1 MSGTTFA
8 TMRKVLA
15 TALVFISA
23 AAVIVAMA
31 LFDGVAYAASERYD
45 VTSTKRSISAG
56 VTETLY
62 YTNVSSNDDQV
73 VTYAVDIDLSQ
84 NSLIAGYKDYNS
96 KGEWGMQTVRE
107 QAAAAESA
115 RGLKVVAAVNADFY
129 NMGTGEPTGSLVMEG
144 NVVKNASGNY
154 FAILKDGTAVIR
166 TGALRGDEQEVVGG
180 STIMIENGQIAA
192 MSGDYD
198 TTKYPRTA
206 VGIKADGNV
215 LIMVADGRQAPYS
228 TGYTLAELAQKMLDL
243 GCVSAMNLDGGGST
257 TYLAKYAGS
266 DELELANSPSD
277 GQERSVSSTLLV
289 VSYAE
294 PTHEF
299 GSAVISPDNEV
310 YTPGSTVEFTAI
322 GADTAG
328 YSVEIPDGVTWRLAS
343 EDAGMG
349 EIVETESEEGKSS
362 AIFTAAEGV
371 VGNVT
376 AELVYNGEVVG
387 SASVELQWPDELTM
401 TNSVFSLDFSER
413 TDFGLTAHWNAR
425 EVHFKTGDIVW
436 NIGGTGDEKYPSIG
450 AMDGDV
456 FVADAEATNV
466 SAKVTASLAHNS
478 AVSVSAQ
485 VSVGQLPTVVWD
497 FEDRYDENGE
507 LLYTAEEYYSTADT
521 GRFIVS
527 TVSNARGSA
536 QIVDAKAGEVRV
548 GQKALQLN
556 YDFTQ
561 ATPTAGVYF
570 GPRESVAIPGHPTGL
585 GVWIYV
591 PAGMANFWLRG
602 YFSGTME
609 DGSQAPGNAWGNNYV
624 VDFTESTAGSME
636 EGWHYIEADFSSFS
650 TPAYTYYL
658 GTQTFRIMYT
668 TTTGAATTG
677 FIYLDNFQF
686 VYGANTDDLNA
697 PEINNIKLNGING
710 EEISDGTVISE
721 DPFSLYVSYNE
732 FEETYATGINT
743 EDVHVYID
751 GNEVELADATEI
763 ELWTRDISLP
773 AGKHRITVEI
783 NDNFQN
789 AATKTVVVNVENDKE
804 YASVYLQGS
813 DDAPYLGADYIL
825 QLFAQQPE
833 KVDIVSFELRLAA
846 GLTLSYGE
854 VAEGFAV
861 TECELVHVNNNI
873 FRVTVERISSGEAV
887 TYAGETVL
895 CELKVHCPTTLTEG
909 SVLTY
914 YVESSEVIYSDGF
927 QNTILN
933 SFYTESY
940 NVPIESYYTITAD
953 IMVVGSAG
961 GYIYVT
967 DPDGNRAAGVHVTI
981 DGAEV
986 GVTDEEGKLFTTS
999 FVGAACTKVVA
1010 AYSDMGYSFGRY
1022 INGVLAG
1029 GATDESGAS
1038 SPAPVFVRSV
1048 ATVNG
1053 NTEQRIVWM
1062 VNPLAVGALDRAYVK
1077 YATAADYENTGEAA
1091 FRTVIGQTA
1100 LVEFNDGYAV
1110 RINTMLL
1117 EKLTPGTAYVYIVGD
1132 GANWSE
1138 LKTFSTTSVN
1148 GETNFIV
1155 MGDTQADNPDVF
1167 SAYNQ
1172 AISSSGINYDFAIQ
1186 TGDFVD
1192 DGGEYTLWS
1201 NILSLFSQYFG
1212 DTDFVQVFGN
1222 HEYEG
1227 NEDGHFPETVNFT
1240 PGEKYYSVTYGN
1252 VYVAVINCYLVED
1265 MEEAAAWIKAD
1276 AAKSDAVWKVLTL
1289 HRPPYY
1295 TNTIGGSENS
1305 HNIVPALAD
1314 EAGFDVVFSGHDHSF
1329 ARTKPMKG
1337 GEVNE
1342 NGTVYYIVG
1351 AAEQGGKYSITDNPE
1366 FNFAKV
1372 SGDFNALYFSVS
1384 ASYTQMKLTVYNL
1397 TDDGSFEVFDEYTIT
1412 NECYPD
1418 NHDFVF
1424 NTASGMLVCERCHY
1438 EISPEEGNFS
1448 GLVMDTE
1455 GRNMFFT
1462 QGEMLVNEWL
1472 PYGGDYY
1479 YFGADGRG
1487 AEGSVVLQTDY
1498 AGNSCGEISFVF
1510 ENGKKIGGETRWYG
1524 EKYYIDGTFATGF
1537 VQIDGKLYYLWTS
1550 ADNNWYGYEYGDR
1563 VTGYKQIALQ
1573 MGGWQND
1580 TYFWFDETDGHM
1592 LGQAVD
1598 EDGNVVPGKFYQR
1611 TSQWSYLTVS
1621 EKDGTFIG
1629 DYYLIGWLTAND
1641 LAGNASG
1648 NRYYMRWDS
1657 LYTGTLSIDGVKY
1670 EFSTKGNNPLTDGT
1684 GALLGRYY
1692 TVRFNQYDGTYTEQ
1706 EVFEGGYVIPPEE
1719 HAVIGNSIKY
1729 YEFLGWYVN
1738 GEPFN
1743 FETTQINSDIR
1754 ATATFKRTYQQIYG
1768 DTIWAN
1774 DKLEQANASGSFQ
1787 DKKSAIKTMAYIYN
1801 NLTKEQIAD
1810 MKAEKSD
1817 IFDLY
1822 EEMSSKLYTIT
1833 FVSEGQTMSTA
1844 TLYEGETISAPSTP
1858 AKSGNSIKSYKFIG
1872 WFSGEDKYEN
1882 GAIAS
1887 ADTVYTAKF
1896 ETVYTD
1902 TYNNVNELLNALSLA
1917 VSPAEKREALNA
1929 MDAAY
1934 VALNA
1939 TQLAD
1944 MKTEGLSF
1952 ALYKEMLGKLYTI
1965 TFSSD
1970 GQTLGSATL
1979 YEGETIVAPESPAK
1993 QGNSIKS
2000 YAFVGWFSGETM
2012 FEDGVVAAANAAY
2025 VAKFNTEYT
2034 QEYAAMETALNAL
2047 AATSEGTLEQKYTA
2061 LTAIYD
2067 LLKTFSAQQK
2077 ADAEAEGL
2085 SFAQYEGMLAEY
2097 NAIAEGAAEDAEKA
2111 ADFADKIV
2119 NAAAAVSLFA
2129 AAAYVTSKEV
2139 IL

>member
-895 CELKVHCPTTLTEG
+895 CELKVHCPTNLTEG

-1077 YATAADYENTGEAA
+1077 YATAADYENKGEAA

-1314 EAGFDVVFSGHDHSF
+1314 EAGFDVVFSGHDHTF

-1366 FNFAKV
+1366 FNFARV

-1438 EISPEEGNFS
+1438 EISPEESNFS

-1487 AEGSVVLQTDY
+1487 AEGAVILKVSYD
-1498 AGNSCGEISFVF
+1498 GNSNGNIQFIF
-1510 ENGKKIGGETRWYG
+1510 DNGKKIGG
-1524 EKYYIDGTFATGF
+1524 
-1537 VQIDGKLYYLWTS
+1537 
-1550 ADNNWYGYEYGDR
+1550 
-1563 VTGYKQIALQ
+1563 
-1573 MGGWQND
+1573 
-1580 TYFWFDETDGHM
+1580 
-1592 LGQAVD
+1592 
-1598 EDGNVVPGKFYQR
+1598 
-1611 TSQWSYLTVS
+1611 
-1621 EKDGTFIG
+1621 
-1629 DYYLIGWLTAND
+1629 
-1641 LAGNASG
+1641 
-1648 NRYYMRWDS
+1648 
-1657 LYTGTLSIDGVKY
+1657 
-1670 EFSTKGNNPLTDGT
+1670 
-1684 GALLGRYY
+1684 
-1692 TVRFNQYDGTYTEQ
+1692 
-1706 EVFEGGYVIPPEE
+1706 
-1719 HAVIGNSIKY
+1719 
-1729 YEFLGWYVN
+1729 
-1738 GEPFN
+1738 
-1743 FETTQINSDIR
+1743 
-1754 ATATFKRTYQQIYG
+1754 
-1768 DTIWAN
+1768 
-1774 DKLEQANASGSFQ
+1774 
-1787 DKKSAIKTMAYIYN
+1787 
-1801 NLTKEQIAD
+1801 
-1810 MKAEKSD
+1810 
-1817 IFDLY
+1817 
-1822 EEMSSKLYTIT
+1822 
-1833 FVSEGQTMSTA
+1833 
-1844 TLYEGETISAPSTP
+1844 
-1858 AKSGNSIKSYKFIG
+1858 
-1872 WFSGEDKYEN
+1872 
-1882 GAIAS
+1882 
-1887 ADTVYTAKF
+1887 
-1896 ETVYTD
+1896 
-1902 TYNNVNELLNALSLA
+1902 
-1917 VSPAEKREALNA
+1917 
-1929 MDAAY
+1929 
-1934 VALNA
+1934 
-1939 TQLAD
+1939 
-1944 MKTEGLSF
+1944 
-1952 ALYKEMLGKLYTI
+1952 
-1965 TFSSD
+1965 
-1970 GQTLGSATL
+1970 
-1979 YEGETIVAPESPAK
+1979 
-1993 QGNSIKS
+1993 
-2000 YAFVGWFSGETM
+2000 
-2012 FEDGVVAAANAAY
+2012 
-2025 VAKFNTEYT
+2025 
-2034 QEYAAMETALNAL
+2034 
-2047 AATSEGTLEQKYTA
+2047 
-2061 LTAIYD
+2061 
-2067 LLKTFSAQQK
+2067 
-2077 ADAEAEGL
+2077 
-2085 SFAQYEGMLAEY
+2085 
-2097 NAIAEGAAEDAEKA
+2097 
-2111 ADFADKIV
+2111 
-2119 NAAAAVSLFA
+2119 
-2129 AAAYVTSKEV
+2129 
-2139 IL
+2139 

>member
-144 NVVKNASGNY
+144 NAVKNASGNY

-180 STIMIENGQIAA
+180 STIMIENGRIAA

-436 NIGGTGDEKYPSIG
+436 NIGGTGDDKYPSIG

-789 AATKTVVVNVENDKE
+789 AATRTVVVNVENDKE

-953 IMVVGSAG
+953 IMVVGSDG

-967 DPDGNRAAGVHVTI
+967 DPEGNRAAGVHVTI

-1077 YATAADYENTGEAA
+1077 YATAADYENKGEAA

-1412 NECYPD
+1412 NECYSD
-1418 NHDFVF
+1418 SHDYVF

-1448 GLVMDTE
+1448 GLVPTDE
-1455 GRNMFFT
+1455 GRYVMFAAGERVIDSWMTIGEDEYYFDKDGFAAEGRMT
-1462 QGEMLVNEWL
+1462 VKSKYGEM
-1472 PYGGDYY
+1472 
-1479 YFGADGRG
+1479 F
-1487 AEGSVVLQTDY
+1487 T
-1498 AGNSCGEISFVF
+1498 FVF
-1510 ENGKKIGGETRWYG
+1510 EKGVVVGGDTGWTADRTR
-1524 EKYYIDGTFATGF
+1524 YYEDGIMAQGWREIDGTIYYFLTGNETNNPDKMGSIATGAVLIKTPTVPYMTNYLMYF
-1537 VQIDGKLYYLWTS
+1537 NSDGSFAHGDFHKTGENKWVYTRVRKPSDPDGLWVAYCYNQWVET
-1550 ADNNWYGYEYGDR
+1550 EYGTFYAQMNSVL
-1563 VTGYKQIALQ
+1563 VTG
-1573 MGGWQND
+1573 
-1580 TYFWFDETDGHM
+1580 EC
-1592 LGQAVD
+1592 V
-1598 EDGNVVPGKFYQR
+1598 
-1611 TSQWSYLTVS
+1611 
-1621 EKDGTFIG
+1621 
-1629 DYYLIGWLTAND
+1629 
-1641 LAGNASG
+1641 
-1648 NRYYMRWDS
+1648 
-1657 LYTGTLSIDGVKY
+1657 IDGVTYKFSESGSTPY
-1670 EFSTKGNNPLTDGT
+1670 EGFGRLV
-1684 GALLGRYY
+1684 GRYY
-1692 TVRFNQYDGTYTEQ
+1692 TVEFVSDGKTVSETLIYQGNAVTA
-1706 EVFEGGYVIPPEE
+1706 PE
-1719 HAVIGNSIKY
+1719 APSKQGNSIKS
-1729 YEFLGWYVN
+1729 YEFVGWYN
-1738 GEPFN
+1738 GEEK
-1743 FETTQINSDIR
+1743 FEEGIY
-1754 ATATFKRTYQQIYG
+1754 ATADAVYTAEFEAVYTEEYNKFNELLTTLSSAQ
-1768 DTIWAN
+1768 TPSE
-1774 DKLEQANASGSFQ
+1774 KHNAV
-1787 DKKSAIKTMAYIYN
+1787 DVVKDAYN

-1822 EEMSSKLYTIT
+1822 EEMSAKLYTIT
-1833 FVSEGQTMSTA
+1833 FVSEGPTISIS
-1844 TLYEGETISAPSTP
+1844 TLYEGETVAAPSTP
-1858 AKSGNSIKSYKFIG
+1858 AKSGNSIKSYKFVG
-1872 WFSGEDKYEN
+1872 WFSGEDKYES
-1882 GAIAS
+1882 GAIAA

-1902 TYNNVNELLNALSLA
+1902 TYNSVNGLLNALSMA
-1917 VSPAEKREALNA
+1917 VSPAEKHEALNA
-1929 MDAAY
+1929 MNAAY

-1944 MKTEGLSF
+1944 MKAEGLSF
-1952 ALYKEMLGKLYTI
+1952 ALYEEMLGKLYTV
-1965 TFSSD
+1965 TFSSE
-1970 GQTLGSATL
+1970 GQTLGSVTL

-1993 QGNSIKS
+1993 QGNSIKF
-2000 YAFVGWFSGETM
+2000 YVFVGWFSGETM
-2012 FEDGVVAAANAAY
+2012 FEDGVVATANAAY

-2034 QEYAAMETALNAL
+2034 QKYVAMETALGTL
-2047 AATSEGTLEQKYTA
+2047 ATVAEGTLEQKYTA

-2067 LLKTFSAQQK
+2067 LLKTFSTQQK

-2085 SFAQYEGMLAEY
+2085 SFAQYEGMLADY

>member
-1 MSGTTFA
+1 
-8 TMRKVLA
+8 MRKVLA

-180 STIMIENGQIAA
+180 STIMIENGRIAA

-436 NIGGTGDEKYPSIG
+436 NIGGTGDDKYPSIG

-624 VDFTESTAGSME
+624 VNFTESTAGSME

-953 IMVVGSAG
+953 IMVVGSDG

-967 DPDGNRAAGVHVTI
+967 DPEGNRAAGVHVTI

-999 FVGAACTKVVA
+999 FVGAACTKVIA

-1077 YATAADYENTGEAA
+1077 YATAADYENKGEAA

-1314 EAGFDVVFSGHDHSF
+1314 EAGFDVVFSGHDHTF

-1366 FNFAKV
+1366 FNFARV

-1438 EISPEEGNFS
+1438 EISPEESNFS
-1448 GLVMDTE
+1448 GLVPTDE
-1455 GRNMFFT
+1455 GRYVMFAAGERVIDSWMTIGEDEYYFDKDGFAAEGRMT
-1462 QGEMLVNEWL
+1462 VKSKYGEM
-1472 PYGGDYY
+1472 
-1479 YFGADGRG
+1479 F
-1487 AEGSVVLQTDY
+1487 T
-1498 AGNSCGEISFVF
+1498 FVF
-1510 ENGKKIGGETRWYG
+1510 EKGVVVGGDTGWTADRTR
-1524 EKYYIDGTFATGF
+1524 YYEDGIMAQGWREIDGTIYYFLTGNETNNPDKMGSIATGAVLIKTPTVPYMTNYLMYF
-1537 VQIDGKLYYLWTS
+1537 NSDGSFAHGDFHKTGENKWVYTRVRKPSDPDGLWVAYCYNQWVET
-1550 ADNNWYGYEYGDR
+1550 EYGTFYAQMNSVL
-1563 VTGYKQIALQ
+1563 VTG
-1573 MGGWQND
+1573 
-1580 TYFWFDETDGHM
+1580 EC
-1592 LGQAVD
+1592 V
-1598 EDGNVVPGKFYQR
+1598 
-1611 TSQWSYLTVS
+1611 
-1621 EKDGTFIG
+1621 
-1629 DYYLIGWLTAND
+1629 
-1641 LAGNASG
+1641 
-1648 NRYYMRWDS
+1648 
-1657 LYTGTLSIDGVKY
+1657 IDGVTYKFSESGSTPY
-1670 EFSTKGNNPLTDGT
+1670 EGFGRLV
-1684 GALLGRYY
+1684 GRYY
-1692 TVRFNQYDGTYTEQ
+1692 TVEFVSDGKTVSETLIYQGNAVTA
-1706 EVFEGGYVIPPEE
+1706 PE
-1719 HAVIGNSIKY
+1719 APSKQGNSIKS
-1729 YEFLGWYVN
+1729 YEFVGWYN
-1738 GEPFN
+1738 GEEK
-1743 FETTQINSDIR
+1743 FEEGIY
-1754 ATATFKRTYQQIYG
+1754 ATADAVYTAEFEAVYTEEYNKFNELLTTLSSAQ
-1768 DTIWAN
+1768 TPSE
-1774 DKLEQANASGSFQ
+1774 KHNAV
-1787 DKKSAIKTMAYIYN
+1787 DVVKDAYN

-1822 EEMSSKLYTIT
+1822 EEMSAKLYTIT
-1833 FVSEGQTMSTA
+1833 FVSEGPTISIS
-1844 TLYEGETISAPSTP
+1844 TLYEGETVAAPSTP
-1858 AKSGNSIKSYKFIG
+1858 AKSGNSIKSYKFVG
-1872 WFSGEDKYEN
+1872 WFSGEDKYES
-1882 GAIAS
+1882 GAIAA

-1902 TYNNVNELLNALSLA
+1902 TYNSVNGLLNALSLA
-1917 VSPAEKREALNA
+1917 VSPAEKHEALNA
-1929 MDAAY
+1929 MNAAY

-1944 MKTEGLSF
+1944 MKAEELSF
-1952 ALYKEMLGKLYTI
+1952 ALYEEMLEKLYTV
-1965 TFSSD
+1965 TFSSED
-1970 GQTLGSATL
+1970 QTLGSATL

-2012 FEDGVVAAANAAY
+2012 FEDGVVATANAAY

-2034 QEYAAMETALNAL
+2034 QEYVAMETALGAL
-2047 AATSEGTLEQKYTA
+2047 ATVAEGTLEQKYTA

-2085 SFAQYEGMLAEY
+2085 SFAQYEGMLADY

>member
-180 STIMIENGQIAA
+180 STIMIENGRIAA

-436 NIGGTGDEKYPSIG
+436 NIGGTGDDKYPSIG

-833 KVDIVSFELRLAA
+833 KVDVVSFELRLAA

-895 CELKVHCPTTLTEG
+895 CELKVHCPTNLTEG

-953 IMVVGSAG
+953 IMVVGSEG

-967 DPDGNRAAGVHVTI
+967 DPEGNRAAGVHVTI

-1077 YATAADYENTGEAA
+1077 YATAADYENKGEAA
-1091 FRTVIGQTA
+1091 FRTVIGHTA

-1155 MGDTQADNPDVF
+1155 MGDTQADNSDVF
-1167 SAYNQ
+1167 RAYNQ

-1418 NHDFVF
+1418 NHDYVF

-1448 GLVMDTE
+1448 GLVSTDE
-1455 GRNMFFT
+1455 GRYVMFAA
-1462 QGEMLVNEWL
+1462 GERVIDSWMTIGE
-1472 PYGGDYY
+1472 DEY
-1479 YFGADGRG
+1479 YFDKDGFA
-1487 AEGSVVLQTDY
+1487 AEGRMTVKSKY
-1498 AGNSCGEISFVF
+1498 GELFTFVF
-1510 ENGKKIGGETRWYG
+1510 EKGVIVGGDTGWTADRTR
-1524 EKYYIDGTFATGF
+1524 YYEDGIMAQGWREIDGTIYYFLTGNETNNPDKMGSIATGAVLIKTPTVPYMTNYLMYF
-1537 VQIDGKLYYLWTS
+1537 NSDGSFAHGDFHKTGENKWVYTRVRKPSDPDGLWVAYCYNQWVET
-1550 ADNNWYGYEYGDR
+1550 EYGTFYAQMNSVL
-1563 VTGYKQIALQ
+1563 VTG
-1573 MGGWQND
+1573 
-1580 TYFWFDETDGHM
+1580 EC
-1592 LGQAVD
+1592 V
-1598 EDGNVVPGKFYQR
+1598 
-1611 TSQWSYLTVS
+1611 
-1621 EKDGTFIG
+1621 
-1629 DYYLIGWLTAND
+1629 
-1641 LAGNASG
+1641 
-1648 NRYYMRWDS
+1648 
-1657 LYTGTLSIDGVKY
+1657 IDGVTYKFSESGSTPY
-1670 EFSTKGNNPLTDGT
+1670 EGFGRLV
-1684 GALLGRYY
+1684 GRYY
-1692 TVRFNQYDGTYTEQ
+1692 TVEFVSDGKTVSETLIYQGNAVTA
-1706 EVFEGGYVIPPEE
+1706 PE
-1719 HAVIGNSIKY
+1719 APSKQGNSIKS
-1729 YEFLGWYVN
+1729 YEFVGWYN
-1738 GEPFN
+1738 GEEK
-1743 FETTQINSDIR
+1743 FEEGIY
-1754 ATATFKRTYQQIYG
+1754 ATADAVYTAEFEAVYTEEYNKFNELLT
-1768 DTIWAN
+1768 T
-1774 DKLEQANASGSFQ
+1774 LS
-1787 DKKSAIKTMAYIYN
+1787 SAQTPSEKHSALDVVKDAYN
-1801 NLTKEQIAD
+1801 NLTQEQIAD

-1822 EEMSSKLYTIT
+1822 EEMSAKLYTIT
-1833 FVSEGQTMSTA
+1833 FVSEGQTISTA
-1844 TLYEGETISAPSTP
+1844 ALYEGETVAAPSTP
-1858 AKSGNSIKSYKFIG
+1858 AKSGNSIKSYKFVG
-1872 WFSGEDKYEN
+1872 WFSGEDKYES

-1902 TYNNVNELLNALSLA
+1902 TYNSVNGLLNALSLA
-1917 VSPAEKREALNA
+1917 VSPAEKHEALNA
-1929 MDAAY
+1929 MNAAY

-1944 MKTEGLSF
+1944 MKAEGLSF
-1952 ALYKEMLGKLYTI
+1952 ALYEEMLGKLYTV
-1965 TFSSD
+1965 TFSSE

-1993 QGNSIKS
+1993 QGNSIKF
-2000 YAFVGWFSGETM
+2000 YVFVGWFSGETM
-2012 FEDGVVAAANAAY
+2012 FEDGVVATANAAY

-2034 QEYAAMETALNAL
+2034 QKYVAMETALGTL
-2047 AATSEGTLEQKYTA
+2047 ATVAEGTLEQKYTA

-2067 LLKTFSAQQK
+2067 LLKTFSTQQK

-2085 SFAQYEGMLAEY
+2085 SFAQYEGMLADY

>member
-1 MSGTTFA
+1 
-8 TMRKVLA
+8 MRKVLA

-180 STIMIENGQIAA
+180 STIMIENGRIAA

-436 NIGGTGDEKYPSIG
+436 NIGGTGDDKYPSIG

-789 AATKTVVVNVENDKE
+789 AATRTVVVNVENDKE

-953 IMVVGSAG
+953 IMVVGSDG

-967 DPDGNRAAGVHVTI
+967 DPEGNRAAGVHVTI

-999 FVGAACTKVVA
+999 FVGAACTKVIA

-1077 YATAADYENTGEAA
+1077 YATAADYENKGEAA

-1314 EAGFDVVFSGHDHSF
+1314 EAGFDVVFSGHDHTF

-1366 FNFAKV
+1366 FNFARV

-1412 NECYPD
+1412 NECYTD
-1418 NHDFVF
+1418 NHDYVF

-1438 EISPEEGNFS
+1438 EISPEESNFS
-1448 GLVMDTE
+1448 GLVPTDE
-1455 GRNMFFT
+1455 GRYVMFAAGERVIDSWMTIGEDEYYFDKDGFAAEGRMT
-1462 QGEMLVNEWL
+1462 VKSKYGEM
-1472 PYGGDYY
+1472 
-1479 YFGADGRG
+1479 F
-1487 AEGSVVLQTDY
+1487 T
-1498 AGNSCGEISFVF
+1498 FVF
-1510 ENGKKIGGETRWYG
+1510 EKGVVVGGDTGWTADRTR
-1524 EKYYIDGTFATGF
+1524 YYEDGIMAQGWREIDGTIYYFLTGNETNNPDKMGSIATGAVLIKTPTVPYMTNYLMYF
-1537 VQIDGKLYYLWTS
+1537 NSDGSFAHGDFHKTGENKWVYTRVRKPSDPDGLWVAYCYNQWVET
-1550 ADNNWYGYEYGDR
+1550 EYGTFYAQMNSVL
-1563 VTGYKQIALQ
+1563 VTG
-1573 MGGWQND
+1573 
-1580 TYFWFDETDGHM
+1580 EC
-1592 LGQAVD
+1592 V
-1598 EDGNVVPGKFYQR
+1598 
-1611 TSQWSYLTVS
+1611 
-1621 EKDGTFIG
+1621 
-1629 DYYLIGWLTAND
+1629 
-1641 LAGNASG
+1641 
-1648 NRYYMRWDS
+1648 
-1657 LYTGTLSIDGVKY
+1657 IDGVTYKFSESGSTPY
-1670 EFSTKGNNPLTDGT
+1670 EGFGRLV
-1684 GALLGRYY
+1684 GRYY
-1692 TVRFNQYDGTYTEQ
+1692 TVEFVSDGKTVSETLIYQGNAVTA
-1706 EVFEGGYVIPPEE
+1706 PE
-1719 HAVIGNSIKY
+1719 APSKQGNSIKS
-1729 YEFLGWYVN
+1729 YEFVGWYN
-1738 GEPFN
+1738 GEEK
-1743 FETTQINSDIR
+1743 FEEGIY
-1754 ATATFKRTYQQIYG
+1754 ATADAVYTAEFEAVYTEEYNKFNELLTTLSSAQ
-1768 DTIWAN
+1768 TPSE
-1774 DKLEQANASGSFQ
+1774 KHNAV
-1787 DKKSAIKTMAYIYN
+1787 DVVKDAYN

-1822 EEMSSKLYTIT
+1822 EEMSAKLYTIT
-1833 FVSEGQTMSTA
+1833 FVSEGPTISIS
-1844 TLYEGETISAPSTP
+1844 TLYEGETVAAPSTP
-1858 AKSGNSIKSYKFIG
+1858 AKSGNSIKSYKFVG
-1872 WFSGEDKYEN
+1872 WFSGEDKYES
-1882 GAIAS
+1882 GAIAA

-1902 TYNNVNELLNALSLA
+1902 TYNSVNGLLNALSLA
-1917 VSPAEKREALNA
+1917 VSPAEKHEALNA
-1929 MDAAY
+1929 MNAAY

-1944 MKTEGLSF
+1944 MKAEELSF
-1952 ALYKEMLGKLYTI
+1952 ALYEEMLEKLYTV
-1965 TFSSD
+1965 TFSSED
-1970 GQTLGSATL
+1970 QTLGSATL

-2012 FEDGVVAAANAAY
+2012 FEDGVVATANAAY

-2034 QEYAAMETALNAL
+2034 QEYVAMETALGAL
-2047 AATSEGTLEQKYTA
+2047 ATVAEGTLEQKYTA

-2085 SFAQYEGMLAEY
+2085 SFAQYEGMLADY

>member
-1 MSGTTFA
+1 
-8 TMRKVLA
+8 MRKVLA

-144 NVVKNASGNY
+144 NAVKNASGNY

-180 STIMIENGQIAA
+180 STIMIENGRIAA

-206 VGIKADGNV
+206 VGVKADGDV

-436 NIGGTGDEKYPSIG
+436 NIGGTGDDKYPSIG

-833 KVDIVSFELRLAA
+833 KVDVVSFELRLAA

-895 CELKVHCPTTLTEG
+895 CELKVHCPTNLTEG
-909 SVLTY
+909 AVLTY

-953 IMVVGSAG
+953 IMVVGSEG

-967 DPDGNRAAGVHVTI
+967 DPEGNRAAGVHVMI

-999 FVGAACTKVVA
+999 FVGAACIKVVA

-1077 YATAADYENTGEAA
+1077 YATAADYENKGEAA
-1091 FRTVIGQTA
+1091 FRTVMGQTA

-1201 NILSLFSQYFG
+1201 DILSMFSQYFG

-1438 EISPEEGNFS
+1438 EISPEESNFS
-1448 GLVMDTE
+1448 GLVPTDE
-1455 GRNMFFT
+1455 GRYVMFAA
-1462 QGEMLVNEWL
+1462 GERVIDSWMTIGE
-1472 PYGGDYY
+1472 DEY
-1479 YFGADGRG
+1479 YFDKDGFA
-1487 AEGSVVLQTDY
+1487 AEGHMTVKSKY
-1498 AGNSCGEISFVF
+1498 GELFTFVF
-1510 ENGKKIGGETRWYG
+1510 EKGVIVGGDTGWTADRTR
-1524 EKYYIDGTFATGF
+1524 YYEDGIMAQGWREIDGTIYYFLTGNETNNPDKMGSIATGAVLIKTPTVPYMTNYLMYF
-1537 VQIDGKLYYLWTS
+1537 NSDGSFAHGDFHKTGENKWVYTRVRKPSDPDGLWVAYCYNQWVET
-1550 ADNNWYGYEYGDR
+1550 EYGTFYAQMNSVL
-1563 VTGYKQIALQ
+1563 VTG
-1573 MGGWQND
+1573 
-1580 TYFWFDETDGHM
+1580 EC
-1592 LGQAVD
+1592 V
-1598 EDGNVVPGKFYQR
+1598 
-1611 TSQWSYLTVS
+1611 
-1621 EKDGTFIG
+1621 
-1629 DYYLIGWLTAND
+1629 
-1641 LAGNASG
+1641 
-1648 NRYYMRWDS
+1648 
-1657 LYTGTLSIDGVKY
+1657 IDGVTYKFSESGSTPY
-1670 EFSTKGNNPLTDGT
+1670 EGFGRLV
-1684 GALLGRYY
+1684 GRYY
-1692 TVRFNQYDGTYTEQ
+1692 TVEFVSDGKTVSETLIFQ
-1706 EVFEGGYVIPPEE
+1706 GNAVTAPE
-1719 HAVIGNSIKY
+1719 APSKQGNSIKS
-1729 YEFLGWYVN
+1729 YEFVGWYN
-1738 GEPFN
+1738 GEEK
-1743 FETTQINSDIR
+1743 FEEGIY
-1754 ATATFKRTYQQIYG
+1754 ATADAVYTAEFEAVYTEEYNKFNELLTTLSSAQ
-1768 DTIWAN
+1768 TPSE
-1774 DKLEQANASGSFQ
+1774 KHNAV
-1787 DKKSAIKTMAYIYN
+1787 DVVKDAYN

-1822 EEMSSKLYTIT
+1822 EEMSAKLYTIT
-1833 FVSEGQTMSTA
+1833 FVSEGQTISTA
-1844 TLYEGETISAPSTP
+1844 ALYEGETVAAPSTP
-1858 AKSGNSIKSYKFIG
+1858 AKSGNSIKSYKFVG

-1902 TYNNVNELLNALSLA
+1902 TYNSVNGLLNALSLA
-1917 VSPAEKREALNA
+1917 VSPAEKHEALNA
-1929 MDAAY
+1929 MNAAY

-1944 MKTEGLSF
+1944 MKAEGLSF
-1952 ALYKEMLGKLYTI
+1952 ALYEEMLGKLYTV
-1965 TFSSD
+1965 TFSSE

-2000 YAFVGWFSGETM
+2000 YAFAGWFSGETM
-2012 FEDGVVAAANAAY
+2012 FEDGVVATANAAY

-2034 QEYAAMETALNAL
+2034 QEYVAMETALGAL
-2047 AATSEGTLEQKYTA
+2047 AAVAEGTLEQKYTA

-2085 SFAQYEGMLAEY
+2085 SFAQYDGLLAEY

-2111 ADFADKIV
+2111 AKVADKIM

>member
-84 NSLIAGYKDYNS
+84 NSLIAGYKDYSS

-144 NVVKNASGNY
+144 NAVKNASGNY

-180 STIMIENGQIAA
+180 STIMIENGRIAA

-206 VGIKADGNV
+206 VGVKADGDV

-436 NIGGTGDEKYPSIG
+436 NIGGTGDDKYPSIG

-789 AATKTVVVNVENDKE
+789 AATRTVVVNVENDKE

-953 IMVVGSAG
+953 IMVVGSEG

-1077 YATAADYENTGEAA
+1077 YATAADYENKGEAA

-1138 LKTFSTTSVN
+1138 LKTFSTTFVN

-1412 NECYPD
+1412 NECYSD
-1418 NHDFVF
+1418 SHDYVF

-1448 GLVMDTE
+1448 GLVPTDE
-1455 GRNMFFT
+1455 GRYVMFAAGERVIDSWMTIGEDEYYFDKDGFAAEGRMT
-1462 QGEMLVNEWL
+1462 VKSKYGEM
-1472 PYGGDYY
+1472 
-1479 YFGADGRG
+1479 F
-1487 AEGSVVLQTDY
+1487 T
-1498 AGNSCGEISFVF
+1498 FVF
-1510 ENGKKIGGETRWYG
+1510 EKGVVVGGDTGWTADRTR
-1524 EKYYIDGTFATGF
+1524 YYEDGIMAQGWREIDGTIYYFLTGNETNNPDKMGSIATGAVLIKTPTVPYMTNYLMYF
-1537 VQIDGKLYYLWTS
+1537 NSDGSFAHGDFHKTGENKWVYTRVRKPSDPDGLWVAYCYNQWVET
-1550 ADNNWYGYEYGDR
+1550 EYGTFYAQMNSVL
-1563 VTGYKQIALQ
+1563 VTG
-1573 MGGWQND
+1573 
-1580 TYFWFDETDGHM
+1580 EC
-1592 LGQAVD
+1592 V
-1598 EDGNVVPGKFYQR
+1598 
-1611 TSQWSYLTVS
+1611 
-1621 EKDGTFIG
+1621 
-1629 DYYLIGWLTAND
+1629 
-1641 LAGNASG
+1641 
-1648 NRYYMRWDS
+1648 
-1657 LYTGTLSIDGVKY
+1657 IDGVTYKFSESGSTPY
-1670 EFSTKGNNPLTDGT
+1670 EGFGRLV
-1684 GALLGRYY
+1684 GRYY
-1692 TVRFNQYDGTYTEQ
+1692 TVEFVSDGKTVSETLIYQGNAVTA
-1706 EVFEGGYVIPPEE
+1706 PE
-1719 HAVIGNSIKY
+1719 APSKQGNSIKS
-1729 YEFLGWYVN
+1729 YEFVGWYN
-1738 GEPFN
+1738 GEEK
-1743 FETTQINSDIR
+1743 FEEGIY
-1754 ATATFKRTYQQIYG
+1754 ATADAVYTAEFEAVYTEEYNKFNELLTTLSSAQ
-1768 DTIWAN
+1768 TPSE
-1774 DKLEQANASGSFQ
+1774 KHNAV
-1787 DKKSAIKTMAYIYN
+1787 DVVKDAYN

-1822 EEMSSKLYTIT
+1822 EEMSAKLYTIT
-1833 FVSEGQTMSTA
+1833 FVSEGPTISIS
-1844 TLYEGETISAPSTP
+1844 TLYEGETVAAPSTP
-1858 AKSGNSIKSYKFIG
+1858 AKSGNSIKSYKFVG
-1872 WFSGEDKYEN
+1872 WFSGEDKYES
-1882 GAIAS
+1882 GAIAA

-1902 TYNNVNELLNALSLA
+1902 TYNSVNGLLNALSLA
-1917 VSPAEKREALNA
+1917 VSPAEKHEALNA
-1929 MDAAY
+1929 MNAAY

-1944 MKTEGLSF
+1944 MKAEGLSF
-1952 ALYKEMLGKLYTI
+1952 ALYEEMLGKLYTV
-1965 TFSSD
+1965 TFSSE
-1970 GQTLGSATL
+1970 GQTLGSVTL

-1993 QGNSIKS
+1993 QGNSIKF
-2000 YAFVGWFSGETM
+2000 YVFVGWFSGETM
-2012 FEDGVVAAANAAY
+2012 FEDGVVATANAAY

-2034 QEYAAMETALNAL
+2034 QKYVAMETALGTL
-2047 AATSEGTLEQKYTA
+2047 ATVAEGTLEQKYTA

-2067 LLKTFSAQQK
+2067 LLKTFSTQQK

-2085 SFAQYEGMLAEY
+2085 SFAQYEGMLADY

>member
-144 NVVKNASGNY
+144 NAVKNASGNY

-180 STIMIENGQIAA
+180 STIMIENGRIAA

-206 VGIKADGNV
+206 VGVKADGDV

-436 NIGGTGDEKYPSIG
+436 NIGGTGDDKYPSIG

-789 AATKTVVVNVENDKE
+789 AATRTVVVNVENDKE

-953 IMVVGSAG
+953 IMVVGSEG

-1077 YATAADYENTGEAA
+1077 YATAADYENKGEAA

-1138 LKTFSTTSVN
+1138 LKTFSTTFVN

-1366 FNFAKV
+1366 FNFARV

-1438 EISPEEGNFS
+1438 EISPEESNFS
-1448 GLVMDTE
+1448 GLVPTDE
-1455 GRNMFFT
+1455 GRYVMFAA
-1462 QGEMLVNEWL
+1462 GERVIDSWMTIGE
-1472 PYGGDYY
+1472 DEY
-1479 YFGADGRG
+1479 YFDKDGFA
-1487 AEGSVVLQTDY
+1487 AEGRMTVKSKY
-1498 AGNSCGEISFVF
+1498 GELFTFVF
-1510 ENGKKIGGETRWYG
+1510 EKGVIVGGDTGWTADRTR
-1524 EKYYIDGTFATGF
+1524 YYEDGIMAQGWREIDGTIYYFLTGNETNNPDKMGSIATGAVLIKTPTVPYMTNYLMYF
-1537 VQIDGKLYYLWTS
+1537 NSDGSFAHGDFHKTGENKWVYTRVRKPSDPDGLWVAYCYNQWVET
-1550 ADNNWYGYEYGDR
+1550 EYGTFYAQMNSVL
-1563 VTGYKQIALQ
+1563 VTG
-1573 MGGWQND
+1573 
-1580 TYFWFDETDGHM
+1580 EC
-1592 LGQAVD
+1592 V
-1598 EDGNVVPGKFYQR
+1598 
-1611 TSQWSYLTVS
+1611 
-1621 EKDGTFIG
+1621 
-1629 DYYLIGWLTAND
+1629 
-1641 LAGNASG
+1641 
-1648 NRYYMRWDS
+1648 
-1657 LYTGTLSIDGVKY
+1657 IDGVTYKFSESGSTPY
-1670 EFSTKGNNPLTDGT
+1670 EGFGRLV
-1684 GALLGRYY
+1684 GRYY
-1692 TVRFNQYDGTYTEQ
+1692 TVEFVSDGKTVSETLIYQGNAVTA
-1706 EVFEGGYVIPPEE
+1706 PE
-1719 HAVIGNSIKY
+1719 APSKQGNSIKS
-1729 YEFLGWYVN
+1729 YEFVGWYN
-1738 GEPFN
+1738 GEEK
-1743 FETTQINSDIR
+1743 FEEGIY
-1754 ATATFKRTYQQIYG
+1754 ATADAVYTAEFEAVYTEEYNKFNELLTTLSSAQ
-1768 DTIWAN
+1768 TPSE
-1774 DKLEQANASGSFQ
+1774 KHNAV
-1787 DKKSAIKTMAYIYN
+1787 DVVKDAYN

-1822 EEMSSKLYTIT
+1822 EEMSAKLYTIT
-1833 FVSEGQTMSTA
+1833 FVSEGPTISIS
-1844 TLYEGETISAPSTP
+1844 TLYEGETVAAPSTP
-1858 AKSGNSIKSYKFIG
+1858 AKSGNSIKSYKFVG
-1872 WFSGEDKYEN
+1872 WFSGEDKYES
-1882 GAIAS
+1882 GAIAA

-1902 TYNNVNELLNALSLA
+1902 TYNSVNGLLNALSLA
-1917 VSPAEKREALNA
+1917 VSPAEKHEALNA
-1929 MDAAY
+1929 MNAAY

-1944 MKTEGLSF
+1944 MKAEGLSF
-1952 ALYKEMLGKLYTI
+1952 ALYEEMLGKLYTV
-1965 TFSSD
+1965 TFSSE
-1970 GQTLGSATL
+1970 GQTLGSVTL

-1993 QGNSIKS
+1993 QGNSIKF
-2000 YAFVGWFSGETM
+2000 YVFVGWFSGETM
-2012 FEDGVVAAANAAY
+2012 FEDGVVATANAAY

-2034 QEYAAMETALNAL
+2034 QKYVAMETALGTL
-2047 AATSEGTLEQKYTA
+2047 ATVAEGTLEQKYTA

-2067 LLKTFSAQQK
+2067 LLKTFSTQQK

-2085 SFAQYEGMLAEY
+2085 SFAQYEGMLADY

>member
-1 MSGTTFA
+1 
-8 TMRKVLA
+8 MRKVLA

-180 STIMIENGQIAA
+180 STIMIENGRIAA

-206 VGIKADGNV
+206 VGVKADGNV

-328 YSVEIPDGVTWRLAS
+328 YSVEIPDGVTWRLAP

-425 EVHFKTGDIVW
+425 EVHLKTGDIVW
-436 NIGGTGDEKYPSIG
+436 NIGGTGDDKYPSIG

-585 GVWIYV
+585 GVWIYA

-763 ELWTRDISLP
+763 ELWTGDISLP

-833 KVDIVSFELRLAA
+833 KVDVVSFELRLAA

-953 IMVVGSAG
+953 IMVVGSEG

-967 DPDGNRAAGVHVTI
+967 DPEGNRAAGVHVTI

-986 GVTDEEGKLFTTS
+986 GVTDDEGKLFTTS

-1201 NILSLFSQYFG
+1201 DILSMFSQYFG

-1412 NECYPD
+1412 NECYSD
-1418 NHDFVF
+1418 SHDYVF

-1448 GLVMDTE
+1448 GLVPTDE
-1455 GRNMFFT
+1455 GRYVMFAAGERVIDSWMTIGEDEYYFDKDGFAAEGRMT
-1462 QGEMLVNEWL
+1462 VKSKYGEM
-1472 PYGGDYY
+1472 
-1479 YFGADGRG
+1479 F
-1487 AEGSVVLQTDY
+1487 T
-1498 AGNSCGEISFVF
+1498 FVF
-1510 ENGKKIGGETRWYG
+1510 EKGVVVGGDTGWTADRTR
-1524 EKYYIDGTFATGF
+1524 YYEDGIMAQGWREIDGTIYYFLTGNETNNPDKMGSIATGAVLIKTPTVPYMTNYLMYF
-1537 VQIDGKLYYLWTS
+1537 NSDGSFAHGDFHKTGENKWVYTRVRKPSDPDGLWVAYCYNQWVET
-1550 ADNNWYGYEYGDR
+1550 EYGTFYAQMNSVL
-1563 VTGYKQIALQ
+1563 VTG
-1573 MGGWQND
+1573 
-1580 TYFWFDETDGHM
+1580 EC
-1592 LGQAVD
+1592 V
-1598 EDGNVVPGKFYQR
+1598 
-1611 TSQWSYLTVS
+1611 
-1621 EKDGTFIG
+1621 
-1629 DYYLIGWLTAND
+1629 
-1641 LAGNASG
+1641 
-1648 NRYYMRWDS
+1648 
-1657 LYTGTLSIDGVKY
+1657 IDGVTYKFSESGSTPY
-1670 EFSTKGNNPLTDGT
+1670 EGFGRLV
-1684 GALLGRYY
+1684 GRYY
-1692 TVRFNQYDGTYTEQ
+1692 TVEFVSDGKTVSETLIYQGNAVTA
-1706 EVFEGGYVIPPEE
+1706 PE
-1719 HAVIGNSIKY
+1719 APSKQGNSIKS
-1729 YEFLGWYVN
+1729 YEFVGWYN
-1738 GEPFN
+1738 GEEK
-1743 FETTQINSDIR
+1743 FEEGIY
-1754 ATATFKRTYQQIYG
+1754 ATADAVYTAEFEAVYTEEYNKFNELLTTLSSAQ
-1768 DTIWAN
+1768 TPSE
-1774 DKLEQANASGSFQ
+1774 KHNAV
-1787 DKKSAIKTMAYIYN
+1787 DVVKDAYN

-1822 EEMSSKLYTIT
+1822 EEMSAKLYTIT
-1833 FVSEGQTMSTA
+1833 FVSEGPTISIS
-1844 TLYEGETISAPSTP
+1844 TLYEGETVAAPSTP
-1858 AKSGNSIKSYKFIG
+1858 AKSGNSIKSYKFVG
-1872 WFSGEDKYEN
+1872 WFSGEDKYES
-1882 GAIAS
+1882 GAIAA

-1902 TYNNVNELLNALSLA
+1902 TYNSVNGLLNALSLA
-1917 VSPAEKREALNA
+1917 VSPAEKHEALNA
-1929 MDAAY
+1929 MNAAY

-1944 MKTEGLSF
+1944 MKAEGLSF
-1952 ALYKEMLGKLYTI
+1952 ALYEEMLGKLYTV
-1965 TFSSD
+1965 TFSSE

-1993 QGNSIKS
+1993 QGNSIKF
-2000 YAFVGWFSGETM
+2000 YVFVGWFSGETM
-2012 FEDGVVAAANAAY
+2012 FEDGVVATANAAY

-2034 QEYAAMETALNAL
+2034 QKYVAMETALGTL
-2047 AATSEGTLEQKYTA
+2047 ATVAEGTLEQKYTA

-2067 LLKTFSAQQK
+2067 LLKTFSTQQK

-2085 SFAQYEGMLAEY
+2085 SFAQYEGMLADY

>member
-1 MSGTTFA
+1 
-8 TMRKVLA
+8 MRKVLA

-180 STIMIENGQIAA
+180 STIMIENGRIAA

-206 VGIKADGNV
+206 VGVKADGNV

-436 NIGGTGDEKYPSIG
+436 NIGGTGDDKYPSIG

-624 VDFTESTAGSME
+624 VNFTESTAGSME

-953 IMVVGSAG
+953 IMVVGSDG

-967 DPDGNRAAGVHVTI
+967 DPEGNRAAGVHVTI

-999 FVGAACTKVVA
+999 FVGAACTKVIA

-1077 YATAADYENTGEAA
+1077 YATAADYENKGEAA

-1252 VYVAVINCYLVED
+1252 VYVAVINCYLIED

-1314 EAGFDVVFSGHDHSF
+1314 EAGFDVVFSGHDHTF

-1366 FNFAKV
+1366 FNFARV

-1438 EISPEEGNFS
+1438 EISPEESNFS
-1448 GLVMDTE
+1448 GLVPTDE
-1455 GRNMFFT
+1455 GRYVMFAAGERVIDSWMTIGEDEYYFDKDGFAAEGRMT
-1462 QGEMLVNEWL
+1462 VKSKYGEM
-1472 PYGGDYY
+1472 
-1479 YFGADGRG
+1479 F
-1487 AEGSVVLQTDY
+1487 T
-1498 AGNSCGEISFVF
+1498 FVF
-1510 ENGKKIGGETRWYG
+1510 EKGVVVGGDTGWTADRTR
-1524 EKYYIDGTFATGF
+1524 YYEDGIMAQGWREIDGTIYYFLTGNETNNPDKMGSIATGAVLIKTPTVPYMTNYLMYF
-1537 VQIDGKLYYLWTS
+1537 NSDGSFAHGDFHKTGENKWVYTRVRKPSDPDGLWVAYCYNQWVET
-1550 ADNNWYGYEYGDR
+1550 EYGTFYAQMNSVL
-1563 VTGYKQIALQ
+1563 VTG
-1573 MGGWQND
+1573 
-1580 TYFWFDETDGHM
+1580 EC
-1592 LGQAVD
+1592 V
-1598 EDGNVVPGKFYQR
+1598 
-1611 TSQWSYLTVS
+1611 
-1621 EKDGTFIG
+1621 
-1629 DYYLIGWLTAND
+1629 
-1641 LAGNASG
+1641 
-1648 NRYYMRWDS
+1648 
-1657 LYTGTLSIDGVKY
+1657 IDGVTYKFSESGSTPY
-1670 EFSTKGNNPLTDGT
+1670 EGFGRLV
-1684 GALLGRYY
+1684 GRYY
-1692 TVRFNQYDGTYTEQ
+1692 TVEFVSDGKTVSETLIYQGNAVTA
-1706 EVFEGGYVIPPEE
+1706 PE
-1719 HAVIGNSIKY
+1719 APSKQGNSIKS
-1729 YEFLGWYVN
+1729 YEFVGWYN
-1738 GEPFN
+1738 GEEK
-1743 FETTQINSDIR
+1743 FEEGIY
-1754 ATATFKRTYQQIYG
+1754 ATADAVYTAEFEAVYTEEYNKFNELLTTLSSAQ
-1768 DTIWAN
+1768 TPSE
-1774 DKLEQANASGSFQ
+1774 KHNAV
-1787 DKKSAIKTMAYIYN
+1787 DVVKDAYN

-1822 EEMSSKLYTIT
+1822 EEMSAKLYTIT
-1833 FVSEGQTMSTA
+1833 FVSEGPTISIS
-1844 TLYEGETISAPSTP
+1844 TLYEGETVAAPSTP
-1858 AKSGNSIKSYKFIG
+1858 AKSGNSIKSYKFVG
-1872 WFSGEDKYEN
+1872 WFSGEDKYES
-1882 GAIAS
+1882 GAIAA

-1902 TYNNVNELLNALSLA
+1902 TYNSVNGLLNALSLA
-1917 VSPAEKREALNA
+1917 VSPAEKHEALNA
-1929 MDAAY
+1929 MNAAY

-1944 MKTEGLSF
+1944 MKAEELSF
-1952 ALYKEMLGKLYTI
+1952 ALYEEMLGKLYTI

-2000 YAFVGWFSGETM
+2000 YAFAGWFSGETM
-2012 FEDGVVAAANAAY
+2012 FEDGVVATANAAY

-2034 QEYAAMETALNAL
+2034 QEYVAMETALGAL
-2047 AATSEGTLEQKYTA
+2047 ATVAEGTLEQKYTA

-2085 SFAQYEGMLAEY
+2085 SFAQYEGMLADY

>member
-144 NVVKNASGNY
+144 NAVKNASGNY

-180 STIMIENGQIAA
+180 STIMIENGRIAA

-436 NIGGTGDEKYPSIG
+436 NIGGTGDDKYPSIG

-507 LLYTAEEYYSTADT
+507 LLYTAEEYYSTDDT

-732 FEETYATGINT
+732 FDETYATGINT

-789 AATKTVVVNVENDKE
+789 AATRTVVVNVENDKE

-953 IMVVGSAG
+953 IMVVGSEG

-967 DPDGNRAAGVHVTI
+967 DPEGNRAAGVHVTI

-1077 YATAADYENTGEAA
+1077 YATAADYENKGEAA

-1138 LKTFSTTSVN
+1138 LKTFSTTFVN

-1412 NECYPD
+1412 NECYSD
-1418 NHDFVF
+1418 SHDYVF

-1448 GLVMDTE
+1448 GLVPTDE
-1455 GRNMFFT
+1455 GRYVMFAAGERVIDSWMTIGEDEYYFDKDGFAAEGRMT
-1462 QGEMLVNEWL
+1462 VKSKYGEM
-1472 PYGGDYY
+1472 
-1479 YFGADGRG
+1479 F
-1487 AEGSVVLQTDY
+1487 T
-1498 AGNSCGEISFVF
+1498 FVF
-1510 ENGKKIGGETRWYG
+1510 EKGVVVGGDTGWTADRTR
-1524 EKYYIDGTFATGF
+1524 YYEDGIMAQGWREIDGTIYYFLTGNETNNPDKMGSIATGAVLIKTPTVPYMTNYLMYF
-1537 VQIDGKLYYLWTS
+1537 NSDGSFAHGDFHKTGENKWVYTRVRKPSDPDGLWVAYCYNQWVET
-1550 ADNNWYGYEYGDR
+1550 EYGTFYAQMNSVL
-1563 VTGYKQIALQ
+1563 VTG
-1573 MGGWQND
+1573 
-1580 TYFWFDETDGHM
+1580 EC
-1592 LGQAVD
+1592 V
-1598 EDGNVVPGKFYQR
+1598 
-1611 TSQWSYLTVS
+1611 
-1621 EKDGTFIG
+1621 
-1629 DYYLIGWLTAND
+1629 
-1641 LAGNASG
+1641 
-1648 NRYYMRWDS
+1648 
-1657 LYTGTLSIDGVKY
+1657 IDGVTYKFSESGSTPY
-1670 EFSTKGNNPLTDGT
+1670 EGFGRLV
-1684 GALLGRYY
+1684 GRYY
-1692 TVRFNQYDGTYTEQ
+1692 TVEFVSDGKTVSETLIYQGNAVTA
-1706 EVFEGGYVIPPEE
+1706 PE
-1719 HAVIGNSIKY
+1719 APSKQGNSIKS
-1729 YEFLGWYVN
+1729 YEFVGWYN
-1738 GEPFN
+1738 GEEK
-1743 FETTQINSDIR
+1743 FEEGIY
-1754 ATATFKRTYQQIYG
+1754 ATADAVYTAEFEAVYTEEYNKFNELLTTLSSAQ
-1768 DTIWAN
+1768 TPSE
-1774 DKLEQANASGSFQ
+1774 KHNAV
-1787 DKKSAIKTMAYIYN
+1787 DVVKDAYN

-1822 EEMSSKLYTIT
+1822 EEMSAKLYTIT
-1833 FVSEGQTMSTA
+1833 FVSEGPTISIS
-1844 TLYEGETISAPSTP
+1844 TLYEGETVAAPSTP
-1858 AKSGNSIKSYKFIG
+1858 AKSGNSIKSYKFVG
-1872 WFSGEDKYEN
+1872 WFSGEDKYES
-1882 GAIAS
+1882 GAIAA

-1902 TYNNVNELLNALSLA
+1902 TYNSVNGLLNALSLA
-1917 VSPAEKREALNA
+1917 VSPAEKHEALNA
-1929 MDAAY
+1929 MNAAY

-1944 MKTEGLSF
+1944 MKAEGLSF
-1952 ALYKEMLGKLYTI
+1952 ALYEEMLGKLYTV
-1965 TFSSD
+1965 TFSSE
-1970 GQTLGSATL
+1970 GQTLGSVTL

-1993 QGNSIKS
+1993 QGNSIKF
-2000 YAFVGWFSGETM
+2000 YVFVGWFSGETM
-2012 FEDGVVAAANAAY
+2012 FEDGVVATANAAY

-2034 QEYAAMETALNAL
+2034 QKYVAMETALGTL
-2047 AATSEGTLEQKYTA
+2047 ATVAEGTLEQKYTA

-2067 LLKTFSAQQK
+2067 LLKTFSTQQK

-2085 SFAQYEGMLAEY
+2085 SFAQYEGMLADY

>member
-1 MSGTTFA
+1 MSGKTFA

-180 STIMIENGQIAA
+180 STIMIENGRIAA

-206 VGIKADGNV
+206 VGVKADGNV

-436 NIGGTGDEKYPSIG
+436 NIGGTGDDKYPSIG

-556 YDFTQ
+556 YGFTQ

-789 AATKTVVVNVENDKE
+789 AATRTVVVNVENDKE

-953 IMVVGSAG
+953 IMVVGSEG

-967 DPDGNRAAGVHVTI
+967 DPEGNRAAGVHVTI

-1077 YATAADYENTGEAA
+1077 YATAADYENKGEAA

-1117 EKLTPGTAYVYIVGD
+1117 EKLTPGTTYVYIVGD

-1252 VYVAVINCYLVED
+1252 VYVAVINCYLIED

-1412 NECYPD
+1412 NECYSD
-1418 NHDFVF
+1418 SHDYVF

-1448 GLVMDTE
+1448 GLVPTDE
-1455 GRNMFFT
+1455 GRYVMFAAGERVIDSWMTIGEDEYYFDKDGFAAEGRMT
-1462 QGEMLVNEWL
+1462 VKSKYGEM
-1472 PYGGDYY
+1472 
-1479 YFGADGRG
+1479 F
-1487 AEGSVVLQTDY
+1487 T
-1498 AGNSCGEISFVF
+1498 FVF
-1510 ENGKKIGGETRWYG
+1510 EKGVVVGGDTGWTADRTR
-1524 EKYYIDGTFATGF
+1524 YYEDGIMAQGWREIDGTIYYFLTGNETNNPDKMGSIATGAVLIKTPTVPYMTNYLMYF
-1537 VQIDGKLYYLWTS
+1537 NSDGSFAHGDFHKTGENKWVYTRVRKPSDPDGLWVAYCYNQWVET
-1550 ADNNWYGYEYGDR
+1550 EYGTFYAQMNSVL
-1563 VTGYKQIALQ
+1563 VTG
-1573 MGGWQND
+1573 
-1580 TYFWFDETDGHM
+1580 EC
-1592 LGQAVD
+1592 V
-1598 EDGNVVPGKFYQR
+1598 
-1611 TSQWSYLTVS
+1611 
-1621 EKDGTFIG
+1621 
-1629 DYYLIGWLTAND
+1629 
-1641 LAGNASG
+1641 
-1648 NRYYMRWDS
+1648 
-1657 LYTGTLSIDGVKY
+1657 IDGVTYKFSESGSTPY
-1670 EFSTKGNNPLTDGT
+1670 EGFGRLV
-1684 GALLGRYY
+1684 GRYY
-1692 TVRFNQYDGTYTEQ
+1692 TVEFVSDGKTVSETLIYQGNAVTA
-1706 EVFEGGYVIPPEE
+1706 PE
-1719 HAVIGNSIKY
+1719 APSKQGNSIKS
-1729 YEFLGWYVN
+1729 YEFVGWYN
-1738 GEPFN
+1738 GEEK
-1743 FETTQINSDIR
+1743 FEEGIY
-1754 ATATFKRTYQQIYG
+1754 ATADAVYTAEFEAVYTEEYNKFNELLTTLSSAQ
-1768 DTIWAN
+1768 TPSE
-1774 DKLEQANASGSFQ
+1774 KHNAV
-1787 DKKSAIKTMAYIYN
+1787 DVVKDAYN

-1822 EEMSSKLYTIT
+1822 EEMSAKLYTIT
-1833 FVSEGQTMSTA
+1833 FVSEGPTISIS
-1844 TLYEGETISAPSTP
+1844 TLYEGETVAAPSTP
-1858 AKSGNSIKSYKFIG
+1858 AKSGNSIKSYKFVG
-1872 WFSGEDKYEN
+1872 WFSGEDKYES
-1882 GAIAS
+1882 GAIAA

-1902 TYNNVNELLNALSLA
+1902 TYNSVNGLLNALSLA
-1917 VSPAEKREALNA
+1917 VSPAEKHEALNA
-1929 MDAAY
+1929 MNAAY

-1944 MKTEGLSF
+1944 MKAEELSF
-1952 ALYKEMLGKLYTI
+1952 ALYEEMLEKLYTV
-1965 TFSSD
+1965 TFSSED
-1970 GQTLGSATL
+1970 QTLGSATL

-2012 FEDGVVAAANAAY
+2012 FEDGVVATANAAY

-2034 QEYAAMETALNAL
+2034 QEYVAMETALGAL
-2047 AATSEGTLEQKYTA
+2047 ATVAEGTLEQKYTA

-2085 SFAQYEGMLAEY
+2085 SFAQYEGMLADY

>member
-1 MSGTTFA
+1 MNT
-8 TMRKVLA
+8 KVSLLRRIFLLMF
-15 TALVFISA
+15 T
-23 AAVIVAMA
+23 VIAFVSVVCAIM
-31 LFDGVAYAASERYD
+31 LTNNVAYAAGFRYV
-45 VTSTKRSISAG
+45 VTSTDRQISAG
-56 VTETLY
+56 VYETEY
-62 YTNVSSNDDQV
+62 FTNTAENNDQV
-73 VTYAVDIDLSQ
+73 VMYAVHVDLSQ
-84 NSLIAGYKDYNS
+84 NTLIAGYKDYDS
-96 KGEWGMQTVRE
+96 SGDWGMQSVRE
-107 QAAAAESA
+107 QVAAAEASPELA
-115 RGLKVVAAVNADFY
+115 GRHVVAAINGDFY
-129 NMGTGEPTGSLVMEG
+129 NMGTGQPIGTLVMNG
-144 NVVKNASGNY
+144 KVVNPSSGGDY
-154 FAILKDGTAVIR
+154 FAILKDGTPVIR
-166 TGALRGDEQEVVGG
+166 TGALQNDEKEAIGG
-180 STIMIENGQIAA
+180 ITRFVIDGKVNENI
-192 MSGDYD
+192 SSDYD
-198 TTKYPRTA
+198 TTKQPRTTL
-206 VGIKADGNV
+206 GITKDNDII
-215 LIMVADGRQAPYS
+215 IMVANGRQAPYS
-228 TGYTLAELAQKMLDL
+228 SGCDLFDLADMMIKL
-243 GCVSAMNLDGGGST
+243 GCVEAIQFDGGGSS
-257 TYLAKYAGS
+257 TYLAKYAGT
-266 DELELANSPSD
+266 DELTLANSPSD
-277 GQERSVSSTLLV
+277 GQERSVSSSLMV
-289 VSYAE
+289 VSKAE
-294 PTHEF
+294 PTGIF
-299 GSAVISPDNEV
+299 ASAEITPNNEV
-310 YTPGSTVEFTAI
+310 YTPGSTVKFTAI

-387 SASVELQWPDELTM
+387 RASVELQWPDELTM

-425 EVHFKTGDIVW
+425 EVHFKVGDIVW
-436 NIGGTGDEKYPSIG
+436 NIGATGDEKYPSIG

-466 SAKVTASLAHNS
+466 SATVTASLAHNS
-478 AVSVSAQ
+478 AVNVSAQ

-497 FEDRYDENGE
+497 FEDRYDESGE

-624 VDFTESTAGSME
+624 VDFTKSTDGPMA

-789 AATKTVVVNVENDKE
+789 AATRTVVVNVENDKE

-953 IMVVGSAG
+953 IMVVGSEG

-1077 YATAADYENTGEAA
+1077 YATAADYENKGEAA

-1138 LKTFSTTSVN
+1138 LKTFSTTFVN

-1412 NECYPD
+1412 NECYSD
-1418 NHDFVF
+1418 SHDYVF

-1448 GLVMDTE
+1448 GLVPTDE
-1455 GRNMFFT
+1455 GRYVMFAAGERVIDSWMTIGEDEYYFDKDGFAAEGRMT
-1462 QGEMLVNEWL
+1462 VKSKYGEM
-1472 PYGGDYY
+1472 
-1479 YFGADGRG
+1479 F
-1487 AEGSVVLQTDY
+1487 T
-1498 AGNSCGEISFVF
+1498 FVF
-1510 ENGKKIGGETRWYG
+1510 EKGVVVGGDTGWTADRTR
-1524 EKYYIDGTFATGF
+1524 YYEDGIMAQGWREIDGTIYYFLTGNETNNPDKMGSIATGAVLIKTPTVPYMTNYLMYF
-1537 VQIDGKLYYLWTS
+1537 NSDGSFAHGDFHKTGENKWVYTRVRKPSDPDGLWVAYCYNQWVET
-1550 ADNNWYGYEYGDR
+1550 EYGTFYAQMNSVL
-1563 VTGYKQIALQ
+1563 VTG
-1573 MGGWQND
+1573 
-1580 TYFWFDETDGHM
+1580 EC
-1592 LGQAVD
+1592 V
-1598 EDGNVVPGKFYQR
+1598 
-1611 TSQWSYLTVS
+1611 
-1621 EKDGTFIG
+1621 
-1629 DYYLIGWLTAND
+1629 
-1641 LAGNASG
+1641 
-1648 NRYYMRWDS
+1648 
-1657 LYTGTLSIDGVKY
+1657 IDGVTYKFSESGSTPY
-1670 EFSTKGNNPLTDGT
+1670 EGFGRLV
-1684 GALLGRYY
+1684 GRYY
-1692 TVRFNQYDGTYTEQ
+1692 TVEFVSDGKTVSETLIYQGNAVTA
-1706 EVFEGGYVIPPEE
+1706 PE
-1719 HAVIGNSIKY
+1719 APSKQGNSIKS
-1729 YEFLGWYVN
+1729 YEFVGWYN
-1738 GEPFN
+1738 GEEK
-1743 FETTQINSDIR
+1743 FEEGIY
-1754 ATATFKRTYQQIYG
+1754 ATADAVYTAEFEAVYTEEYNKFNELLTTLSSAQ
-1768 DTIWAN
+1768 TPSE
-1774 DKLEQANASGSFQ
+1774 KHNAV
-1787 DKKSAIKTMAYIYN
+1787 DVVKDAYN

-1822 EEMSSKLYTIT
+1822 EEMSAKLYTIT
-1833 FVSEGQTMSTA
+1833 FVSEGPTISIS
-1844 TLYEGETISAPSTP
+1844 TLYEGETVAAPSTP
-1858 AKSGNSIKSYKFIG
+1858 AKSGNSIKSYKFVG
-1872 WFSGEDKYEN
+1872 WFSGEDKYES
-1882 GAIAS
+1882 GAIAA

-1902 TYNNVNELLNALSLA
+1902 TYNSVNGLLNALSLA
-1917 VSPAEKREALNA
+1917 VSPAEKHEALNA
-1929 MDAAY
+1929 MNAAY

-1944 MKTEGLSF
+1944 MKAEGLSF
-1952 ALYKEMLGKLYTI
+1952 ALYEEMLGKLYTV
-1965 TFSSD
+1965 TFSSE
-1970 GQTLGSATL
+1970 GQTLGSVTL

-1993 QGNSIKS
+1993 QGNSIKF
-2000 YAFVGWFSGETM
+2000 YVFVGWFSGETM
-2012 FEDGVVAAANAAY
+2012 FEDGVVATANAAY

-2034 QEYAAMETALNAL
+2034 QKYVAMETALGTL
-2047 AATSEGTLEQKYTA
+2047 ATVAEGTLEQKYTA

-2067 LLKTFSAQQK
+2067 LLKTFSTQQK

-2085 SFAQYEGMLAEY
+2085 SFAQYEGMLADY

>member
-1 MSGTTFA
+1 MSGKTFA

-180 STIMIENGQIAA
+180 STIMIENGRIAA

-206 VGIKADGNV
+206 VGVKADGNV

-436 NIGGTGDEKYPSIG
+436 NIGGTGDDKYPSIG

-556 YDFTQ
+556 YGFTQ

-789 AATKTVVVNVENDKE
+789 AATRTVVVNVENDKE

-953 IMVVGSAG
+953 IMVVGSEG

-967 DPDGNRAAGVHVTI
+967 DPEGNRAAGVHVTI

-1077 YATAADYENTGEAA
+1077 YATAADYENKGEAA

-1117 EKLTPGTAYVYIVGD
+1117 EKLTPGTTYVYIVGD

-1252 VYVAVINCYLVED
+1252 VYVAVINCYLIED

-1412 NECYPD
+1412 NECYSD
-1418 NHDFVF
+1418 SHDYVF

-1448 GLVMDTE
+1448 GLVPTDE
-1455 GRNMFFT
+1455 GRYVMFAAGERVIDSWMTIGEDEYYFDKDGFAAEGRMT
-1462 QGEMLVNEWL
+1462 VKSKYGEM
-1472 PYGGDYY
+1472 
-1479 YFGADGRG
+1479 F
-1487 AEGSVVLQTDY
+1487 T
-1498 AGNSCGEISFVF
+1498 FVF
-1510 ENGKKIGGETRWYG
+1510 EKGVVVGGDTGWTADRTR
-1524 EKYYIDGTFATGF
+1524 YYEDGIMAQGWREIDGTIYYFLTGNETNNPDKMGSIATGAVLIKTPTVPYMTNYLMYF
-1537 VQIDGKLYYLWTS
+1537 NSDGSFAHGDFHKTGENKWVYTRVRKPSDPDGLWVAYCYNQWVET
-1550 ADNNWYGYEYGDR
+1550 EYGTFYAQMNSVL
-1563 VTGYKQIALQ
+1563 VTG
-1573 MGGWQND
+1573 
-1580 TYFWFDETDGHM
+1580 EC
-1592 LGQAVD
+1592 V
-1598 EDGNVVPGKFYQR
+1598 
-1611 TSQWSYLTVS
+1611 
-1621 EKDGTFIG
+1621 
-1629 DYYLIGWLTAND
+1629 
-1641 LAGNASG
+1641 
-1648 NRYYMRWDS
+1648 
-1657 LYTGTLSIDGVKY
+1657 IDGVTYKFSESGSTPY
-1670 EFSTKGNNPLTDGT
+1670 EGFGRLV
-1684 GALLGRYY
+1684 GRYY
-1692 TVRFNQYDGTYTEQ
+1692 TVEFVSDGKTVSETLIYQGNAVTA
-1706 EVFEGGYVIPPEE
+1706 PE
-1719 HAVIGNSIKY
+1719 APSKQGNSIKS
-1729 YEFLGWYVN
+1729 YEFVGWYN
-1738 GEPFN
+1738 GEEK
-1743 FETTQINSDIR
+1743 FEEGIY
-1754 ATATFKRTYQQIYG
+1754 ATADAVYTAEFEAVYTEEYNKFNELLTTLSSAQ
-1768 DTIWAN
+1768 TPSE
-1774 DKLEQANASGSFQ
+1774 KHNAV
-1787 DKKSAIKTMAYIYN
+1787 DVVKDAYN

-1822 EEMSSKLYTIT
+1822 EEMSAKLYTIT
-1833 FVSEGQTMSTA
+1833 FVSEGPTISIS
-1844 TLYEGETISAPSTP
+1844 TLYEGETVAAPSTP
-1858 AKSGNSIKSYKFIG
+1858 AKSGNSIKSYKFVG
-1872 WFSGEDKYEN
+1872 WFSGEDKYES
-1882 GAIAS
+1882 GAIAA

-1902 TYNNVNELLNALSLA
+1902 TYNSVNGLLNALSMA
-1917 VSPAEKREALNA
+1917 VSPAEKHEALNA
-1929 MDAAY
+1929 MNAAY

-1944 MKTEGLSF
+1944 MKAEGLSF
-1952 ALYKEMLGKLYTI
+1952 ALYEEMLGKLYTI

-2000 YAFVGWFSGETM
+2000 YAFAGWFSGETM
-2012 FEDGVVAAANAAY
+2012 FEDGVVATANAAY

-2085 SFAQYEGMLAEY
+2085 SFAQYEGMLADY

>member
-1 MSGTTFA
+1 
-8 TMRKVLA
+8 MRKVLA

-144 NVVKNASGNY
+144 NAVKNASGNY

-180 STIMIENGQIAA
+180 STIMIENGRIAA

-436 NIGGTGDEKYPSIG
+436 NIGGTGDDKYPSIG

-789 AATKTVVVNVENDKE
+789 AATRTVVVNVENDKE

-953 IMVVGSAG
+953 IMVVGSDG

-967 DPDGNRAAGVHVTI
+967 DPEGNRAAGVHVTI

-1077 YATAADYENTGEAA
+1077 YATAADYENKGEAA

-1412 NECYPD
+1412 NECYSD
-1418 NHDFVF
+1418 SHDYVF

-1448 GLVMDTE
+1448 GLVPTDE
-1455 GRNMFFT
+1455 GRYVMFAAGERVIDSWMTIGEDEYYFDKDGFAAEGRMT
-1462 QGEMLVNEWL
+1462 VKSKYGEM
-1472 PYGGDYY
+1472 
-1479 YFGADGRG
+1479 F
-1487 AEGSVVLQTDY
+1487 T
-1498 AGNSCGEISFVF
+1498 FVF
-1510 ENGKKIGGETRWYG
+1510 EKGVVVGGDTGWTADRTR
-1524 EKYYIDGTFATGF
+1524 YYEDGIMAQGWREIDGTIYYFLTGNETNNPDKMGSIATGAVLIKTPTVPYMTNYLMYF
-1537 VQIDGKLYYLWTS
+1537 NSDGSFAHGDFHKTGENKWVYTRVRKPSDPDGLWVAYCYNQWVET
-1550 ADNNWYGYEYGDR
+1550 EYGTFYAQMNSVL
-1563 VTGYKQIALQ
+1563 VTG
-1573 MGGWQND
+1573 
-1580 TYFWFDETDGHM
+1580 EC
-1592 LGQAVD
+1592 V
-1598 EDGNVVPGKFYQR
+1598 
-1611 TSQWSYLTVS
+1611 
-1621 EKDGTFIG
+1621 
-1629 DYYLIGWLTAND
+1629 
-1641 LAGNASG
+1641 
-1648 NRYYMRWDS
+1648 
-1657 LYTGTLSIDGVKY
+1657 IDGVTYKFSESGSTPY
-1670 EFSTKGNNPLTDGT
+1670 EGFGRLV
-1684 GALLGRYY
+1684 GRYY
-1692 TVRFNQYDGTYTEQ
+1692 TVEFVSDGKTVSETLIYQGNAVTA
-1706 EVFEGGYVIPPEE
+1706 PE
-1719 HAVIGNSIKY
+1719 APSKQGNSIKS
-1729 YEFLGWYVN
+1729 YEFVGWYN
-1738 GEPFN
+1738 GEEK
-1743 FETTQINSDIR
+1743 FEEGIY
-1754 ATATFKRTYQQIYG
+1754 ATADAVYTAEFEAVYTEEYNKFNELLTTLSSAQ
-1768 DTIWAN
+1768 TPSE
-1774 DKLEQANASGSFQ
+1774 KHNAV
-1787 DKKSAIKTMAYIYN
+1787 DVVKDAYN

-1822 EEMSSKLYTIT
+1822 EEMSAKLYTIT
-1833 FVSEGQTMSTA
+1833 FVSEGPTISIS
-1844 TLYEGETISAPSTP
+1844 TLYEGETVAAPSTP
-1858 AKSGNSIKSYKFIG
+1858 AKSGNSIKSYKFVG
-1872 WFSGEDKYEN
+1872 WFSGEDKYES
-1882 GAIAS
+1882 GAIAA

-1902 TYNNVNELLNALSLA
+1902 TYNSVNGLLNALSMA
-1917 VSPAEKREALNA
+1917 VSPAEKHEALNA
-1929 MDAAY
+1929 MNAAY

-1944 MKTEGLSF
+1944 MKAEGLSF
-1952 ALYKEMLGKLYTI
+1952 ALYEEMLGKLYTV
-1965 TFSSD
+1965 TFSSE
-1970 GQTLGSATL
+1970 GQTLGSVTL

-1993 QGNSIKS
+1993 QGNSIKF
-2000 YAFVGWFSGETM
+2000 YVFVGWFSGETM
-2012 FEDGVVAAANAAY
+2012 FEDGVVATANAAY

-2034 QEYAAMETALNAL
+2034 QKYVAMETALGTL
-2047 AATSEGTLEQKYTA
+2047 ATVAEGTLEQKYTA

-2067 LLKTFSAQQK
+2067 LLKTFSTQQK

-2085 SFAQYEGMLAEY
+2085 SFAQYEGMLADY

>member
-144 NVVKNASGNY
+144 NAVKNASGNY

-180 STIMIENGQIAA
+180 STIMIENGRIAA

-206 VGIKADGNV
+206 VGVKADGDV

-436 NIGGTGDEKYPSIG
+436 NIGGTGDDKYPSIG

-789 AATKTVVVNVENDKE
+789 AATRTVVVNVENDKE

-953 IMVVGSAG
+953 IMVVGSEG

-1077 YATAADYENTGEAA
+1077 YATAADYENKGEAA

-1138 LKTFSTTSVN
+1138 LKTFSTTFVN

-1412 NECYPD
+1412 NECYSD
-1418 NHDFVF
+1418 SHDYVF

-1448 GLVMDTE
+1448 GLVPTDE
-1455 GRNMFFT
+1455 GRYVMFAAGERVIDSWMTIGEDEYYFDKDGFAAEGRMT
-1462 QGEMLVNEWL
+1462 VKSKYGEM
-1472 PYGGDYY
+1472 
-1479 YFGADGRG
+1479 F
-1487 AEGSVVLQTDY
+1487 T
-1498 AGNSCGEISFVF
+1498 FVF
-1510 ENGKKIGGETRWYG
+1510 EKGVVVGGDTGWTADRTR
-1524 EKYYIDGTFATGF
+1524 YYEDGIMAQGWREIDGTIYYFLTGNETNNPDKMGSIATGAVLIKTPTVPYMTNYLMYF
-1537 VQIDGKLYYLWTS
+1537 NSDGSFAHGDFHKTGENKWVYTRVRKPSDPDGLWVAYCYNQWVET
-1550 ADNNWYGYEYGDR
+1550 EYGTFYAQMNSVL
-1563 VTGYKQIALQ
+1563 VTG
-1573 MGGWQND
+1573 
-1580 TYFWFDETDGHM
+1580 EC
-1592 LGQAVD
+1592 V
-1598 EDGNVVPGKFYQR
+1598 
-1611 TSQWSYLTVS
+1611 
-1621 EKDGTFIG
+1621 
-1629 DYYLIGWLTAND
+1629 
-1641 LAGNASG
+1641 
-1648 NRYYMRWDS
+1648 
-1657 LYTGTLSIDGVKY
+1657 IDGVTYKFSESGSTPY
-1670 EFSTKGNNPLTDGT
+1670 EGFGRLV
-1684 GALLGRYY
+1684 GRYY
-1692 TVRFNQYDGTYTEQ
+1692 TVEFVSDGKTVSETLIYQGNAVTA
-1706 EVFEGGYVIPPEE
+1706 PE
-1719 HAVIGNSIKY
+1719 APSKQGNSIKS
-1729 YEFLGWYVN
+1729 YEFVGWYN
-1738 GEPFN
+1738 GEEK
-1743 FETTQINSDIR
+1743 FEEGIY
-1754 ATATFKRTYQQIYG
+1754 ATADAVYTAEFEAVYTEEYNKFNELLTTLSSAQ
-1768 DTIWAN
+1768 TPSE
-1774 DKLEQANASGSFQ
+1774 KHNAV
-1787 DKKSAIKTMAYIYN
+1787 DVVKDAYN

-1822 EEMSSKLYTIT
+1822 EEMSAKLYTIT
-1833 FVSEGQTMSTA
+1833 FVSEGPTISIS
-1844 TLYEGETISAPSTP
+1844 TLYEGETVAAPSTP
-1858 AKSGNSIKSYKFIG
+1858 AKSGNSIKSYKFVG
-1872 WFSGEDKYEN
+1872 WFSGEDKYES
-1882 GAIAS
+1882 GAIAA

-1902 TYNNVNELLNALSLA
+1902 TYNSVNGLLNALSLA
-1917 VSPAEKREALNA
+1917 VSPAEKHEALNA
-1929 MDAAY
+1929 MNAAY

-1944 MKTEGLSF
+1944 MKAEGLSF
-1952 ALYKEMLGKLYTI
+1952 ALYEEMLGKLYTV
-1965 TFSSD
+1965 TFSSE
-1970 GQTLGSATL
+1970 GQTLGSVTL

-1993 QGNSIKS
+1993 QGNSIKF
-2000 YAFVGWFSGETM
+2000 YVFVGWFSGETM
-2012 FEDGVVAAANAAY
+2012 FEDGVVATANAAY

-2034 QEYAAMETALNAL
+2034 QKYVAMETALGTL
-2047 AATSEGTLEQKYTA
+2047 ATVAEGTLEQKYTA

-2067 LLKTFSAQQK
+2067 LLKTFSTQQK

-2085 SFAQYEGMLAEY
+2085 SFAQYEGMLADY

>member
-1 MSGTTFA
+1 
-8 TMRKVLA
+8 MRKVLA

-180 STIMIENGQIAA
+180 STIMIENGRIAA

-206 VGIKADGNV
+206 VGVKADGNV

-436 NIGGTGDEKYPSIG
+436 NIGGTGDDKYPSIG

-556 YDFTQ
+556 YGFTQ

-789 AATKTVVVNVENDKE
+789 AATRTVVVNVENDKE

-953 IMVVGSAG
+953 IMVVGSEG

-967 DPDGNRAAGVHVTI
+967 DPEGNRAAGVHVTI

-1077 YATAADYENTGEAA
+1077 YATAADYENKGEAA

-1117 EKLTPGTAYVYIVGD
+1117 EKLTPGTTYVYIVGD

-1252 VYVAVINCYLVED
+1252 VYVAVINCYLIED

-1412 NECYPD
+1412 NECYSD
-1418 NHDFVF
+1418 SHDYVF

-1448 GLVMDTE
+1448 GLVPTDE
-1455 GRNMFFT
+1455 GRYVMFAAGERVIDSWMTIGEDEYYFDKDGFAAEGRMT
-1462 QGEMLVNEWL
+1462 VKSKYGEM
-1472 PYGGDYY
+1472 
-1479 YFGADGRG
+1479 F
-1487 AEGSVVLQTDY
+1487 T
-1498 AGNSCGEISFVF
+1498 FVF
-1510 ENGKKIGGETRWYG
+1510 EKGVVVGGDTGWTADRTR
-1524 EKYYIDGTFATGF
+1524 YYEDGIMAQGWREIDGTIYYFLTGNETNNPDKMGSIATGAVLIKTPTVPYMTNYLMYF
-1537 VQIDGKLYYLWTS
+1537 NSDGSFAHGDFHKTGENKWVYTRVRKPSDPDGLWVAYCYNQWVET
-1550 ADNNWYGYEYGDR
+1550 EYGTFYAQMNSVL
-1563 VTGYKQIALQ
+1563 VTG
-1573 MGGWQND
+1573 
-1580 TYFWFDETDGHM
+1580 EC
-1592 LGQAVD
+1592 V
-1598 EDGNVVPGKFYQR
+1598 
-1611 TSQWSYLTVS
+1611 
-1621 EKDGTFIG
+1621 
-1629 DYYLIGWLTAND
+1629 
-1641 LAGNASG
+1641 
-1648 NRYYMRWDS
+1648 
-1657 LYTGTLSIDGVKY
+1657 IDGVTYKFSESGSTPY
-1670 EFSTKGNNPLTDGT
+1670 EGFGRLV
-1684 GALLGRYY
+1684 GRYY
-1692 TVRFNQYDGTYTEQ
+1692 TVEFVSDGKTVSETLIYQGNAVTA
-1706 EVFEGGYVIPPEE
+1706 PE
-1719 HAVIGNSIKY
+1719 APSKQGNSIKS
-1729 YEFLGWYVN
+1729 YEFVGWYN
-1738 GEPFN
+1738 GEEK
-1743 FETTQINSDIR
+1743 FEEGIY
-1754 ATATFKRTYQQIYG
+1754 ATADAVYTAEFEAVYTEEYNKFNELLTTLSSAQ
-1768 DTIWAN
+1768 TPSE
-1774 DKLEQANASGSFQ
+1774 KHNAV
-1787 DKKSAIKTMAYIYN
+1787 DVVKDAYN

-1822 EEMSSKLYTIT
+1822 EEMSAKLYTIT
-1833 FVSEGQTMSTA
+1833 FVSEGPTISIS
-1844 TLYEGETISAPSTP
+1844 TLYEGETVAAPSTP
-1858 AKSGNSIKSYKFIG
+1858 AKSGNSIKSYKFVG
-1872 WFSGEDKYEN
+1872 WFSGEDKYES
-1882 GAIAS
+1882 GAIAA

-1902 TYNNVNELLNALSLA
+1902 TYNSVNGLLNALSMA
-1917 VSPAEKREALNA
+1917 VSPAEKHEALNA
-1929 MDAAY
+1929 MNAAY

-1944 MKTEGLSF
+1944 MKAEGLSF
-1952 ALYKEMLGKLYTI
+1952 ALYEEMLGKLYTI

-2000 YAFVGWFSGETM
+2000 YAFAGWFSGETM
-2012 FEDGVVAAANAAY
+2012 FEDGVVATANAAY

-2085 SFAQYEGMLAEY
+2085 SFAQYEGMLADY

>member
-180 STIMIENGQIAA
+180 STIMIENGRIAA

-436 NIGGTGDEKYPSIG
+436 NIGGTGDDKYPSIG

-624 VDFTESTAGSME
+624 VNFTESTAGSME

-953 IMVVGSAG
+953 IMVVGSDG

-967 DPDGNRAAGVHVTI
+967 DPEGNRAAGVHVTI

-999 FVGAACTKVVA
+999 FVGAACTKVIA

-1077 YATAADYENTGEAA
+1077 YATAADYENKGEAA

-1314 EAGFDVVFSGHDHSF
+1314 EAGFDVVFSGHDHTF

-1366 FNFAKV
+1366 FNFARV

-1438 EISPEEGNFS
+1438 EISPEESNFS
-1448 GLVMDTE
+1448 GLVPTDE
-1455 GRNMFFT
+1455 GRYVMFAAGERVIDSWMTIGEDEYYFDKDGFAAEGRMT
-1462 QGEMLVNEWL
+1462 VKSKYGEM
-1472 PYGGDYY
+1472 
-1479 YFGADGRG
+1479 F
-1487 AEGSVVLQTDY
+1487 T
-1498 AGNSCGEISFVF
+1498 FVF
-1510 ENGKKIGGETRWYG
+1510 EKGVVVGGDTGWTADRTR
-1524 EKYYIDGTFATGF
+1524 YYEDGIMAQGWREIDGTIYYFLTGNETNNPDKMGSIATGAVLIKTPTVPYMTNYLMYF
-1537 VQIDGKLYYLWTS
+1537 NSDGSFAHGDFHKTGENKWVYTRVRKPSDPDGLWVAYCYNQWVET
-1550 ADNNWYGYEYGDR
+1550 EYGTFYAQMNSVL
-1563 VTGYKQIALQ
+1563 VTG
-1573 MGGWQND
+1573 
-1580 TYFWFDETDGHM
+1580 EC
-1592 LGQAVD
+1592 V
-1598 EDGNVVPGKFYQR
+1598 
-1611 TSQWSYLTVS
+1611 
-1621 EKDGTFIG
+1621 
-1629 DYYLIGWLTAND
+1629 
-1641 LAGNASG
+1641 
-1648 NRYYMRWDS
+1648 
-1657 LYTGTLSIDGVKY
+1657 IDGVTYKFSESGSTPY
-1670 EFSTKGNNPLTDGT
+1670 EGFGRLV
-1684 GALLGRYY
+1684 GRYY
-1692 TVRFNQYDGTYTEQ
+1692 TVEFVSDGKTVSETLIYQGNAVTA
-1706 EVFEGGYVIPPEE
+1706 PE
-1719 HAVIGNSIKY
+1719 APSKQGNSIKS
-1729 YEFLGWYVN
+1729 YEFVGWYN
-1738 GEPFN
+1738 GEEK
-1743 FETTQINSDIR
+1743 FEEGIY
-1754 ATATFKRTYQQIYG
+1754 ATADAVYTAEFEAVYTEEYNKFNELLTTLSSAQ
-1768 DTIWAN
+1768 TPSE
-1774 DKLEQANASGSFQ
+1774 KHNAV
-1787 DKKSAIKTMAYIYN
+1787 DVVKDAYN

-1822 EEMSSKLYTIT
+1822 EEMSAKLYTIT
-1833 FVSEGQTMSTA
+1833 FVSEGPTISIS
-1844 TLYEGETISAPSTP
+1844 TLYEGETVAAPSTP
-1858 AKSGNSIKSYKFIG
+1858 AKSGNSIKSYKFVG
-1872 WFSGEDKYEN
+1872 WFSGEDKYES
-1882 GAIAS
+1882 GAIAA

-1902 TYNNVNELLNALSLA
+1902 TYNSVNGLLNALSLA
-1917 VSPAEKREALNA
+1917 VSPAEKHEALNA
-1929 MDAAY
+1929 MNAAY

-1944 MKTEGLSF
+1944 MKAEELSF
-1952 ALYKEMLGKLYTI
+1952 ALYEEMLEKLYTV
-1965 TFSSD
+1965 TFSSED
-1970 GQTLGSATL
+1970 QTLGSATL

-2012 FEDGVVAAANAAY
+2012 FEDGVVATANAAY

-2034 QEYAAMETALNAL
+2034 QEYVAMETALGAL
-2047 AATSEGTLEQKYTA
+2047 ATVAEGTLEQKYTA

-2085 SFAQYEGMLAEY
+2085 SFAQYEGMLADY

>member
-1 MSGTTFA
+1 
-8 TMRKVLA
+8 MRKVLA

-180 STIMIENGQIAA
+180 STIMIENGRIAA

-436 NIGGTGDEKYPSIG
+436 NIGGTGDDKYPSIG

-556 YDFTQ
+556 YGFTQ

-624 VDFTESTAGSME
+624 VNFTESTAGSME

-953 IMVVGSAG
+953 IMVVGSDG

-967 DPDGNRAAGVHVTI
+967 DPEGNRAAGVHVTI

-999 FVGAACTKVVA
+999 FVGAACTKVIA

-1077 YATAADYENTGEAA
+1077 YATAADYENKGEAA

-1314 EAGFDVVFSGHDHSF
+1314 EAGFDVVFSGHDHTF

-1366 FNFAKV
+1366 FNFARV

-1438 EISPEEGNFS
+1438 EISPEESNFS
-1448 GLVMDTE
+1448 GLVPTDE
-1455 GRNMFFT
+1455 GRYVMFAAGERVIDSWMTIGEDEYYFDKDGFAAEGRMT
-1462 QGEMLVNEWL
+1462 VKSKYGEM
-1472 PYGGDYY
+1472 
-1479 YFGADGRG
+1479 F
-1487 AEGSVVLQTDY
+1487 T
-1498 AGNSCGEISFVF
+1498 FVF
-1510 ENGKKIGGETRWYG
+1510 EKGVVVGGDTGWTADRTR
-1524 EKYYIDGTFATGF
+1524 YYEDGIMAQGWREIDGTIYYFLTGNETNNPDKMGSIATGAVLIKTPTVPYMTNYLMYF
-1537 VQIDGKLYYLWTS
+1537 NSDGSFAHGDFHKTGENKWVYTRVRKPSDPDGLWVAYCYNQWVET
-1550 ADNNWYGYEYGDR
+1550 EYGTFYAQMNSVL
-1563 VTGYKQIALQ
+1563 VTG
-1573 MGGWQND
+1573 
-1580 TYFWFDETDGHM
+1580 EC
-1592 LGQAVD
+1592 V
-1598 EDGNVVPGKFYQR
+1598 
-1611 TSQWSYLTVS
+1611 
-1621 EKDGTFIG
+1621 
-1629 DYYLIGWLTAND
+1629 
-1641 LAGNASG
+1641 
-1648 NRYYMRWDS
+1648 
-1657 LYTGTLSIDGVKY
+1657 IDGVTYKFSESGSTPY
-1670 EFSTKGNNPLTDGT
+1670 EGFGRLV
-1684 GALLGRYY
+1684 GRYY
-1692 TVRFNQYDGTYTEQ
+1692 TVEFVSDGKTVSETLIYQGNAVTA
-1706 EVFEGGYVIPPEE
+1706 PE
-1719 HAVIGNSIKY
+1719 APSKQGNSIKS
-1729 YEFLGWYVN
+1729 YEFVGWYN
-1738 GEPFN
+1738 GEEK
-1743 FETTQINSDIR
+1743 FEEGIY
-1754 ATATFKRTYQQIYG
+1754 ATADAVYTAEFEAVYTEEYNKFNELLTTLSSAQ
-1768 DTIWAN
+1768 TPSE
-1774 DKLEQANASGSFQ
+1774 KHNAV
-1787 DKKSAIKTMAYIYN
+1787 DVVKDAYN

-1822 EEMSSKLYTIT
+1822 EEMSAKLYTIT
-1833 FVSEGQTMSTA
+1833 FVSEGPTISIS
-1844 TLYEGETISAPSTP
+1844 TLYEGETVAAPSTP
-1858 AKSGNSIKSYKFIG
+1858 AKSGNSIKSYKFVG
-1872 WFSGEDKYEN
+1872 WFSGEDKYES
-1882 GAIAS
+1882 GAIAA

-1902 TYNNVNELLNALSLA
+1902 TYNSVNGLLNALSLA
-1917 VSPAEKREALNA
+1917 VSPAEKHEALNA
-1929 MDAAY
+1929 MNAAY

-1944 MKTEGLSF
+1944 MKAEELSF
-1952 ALYKEMLGKLYTI
+1952 ALYEEMLEKLYTV
-1965 TFSSD
+1965 TFSSED
-1970 GQTLGSATL
+1970 QTLGSATL

-2012 FEDGVVAAANAAY
+2012 FEDGVVATANAAY

-2034 QEYAAMETALNAL
+2034 QEYVAMETALGAL
-2047 AATSEGTLEQKYTA
+2047 ATVAEGTLEQKYTA

-2085 SFAQYEGMLAEY
+2085 SFAQYEGMLADY

>member
-1 MSGTTFA
+1 
-8 TMRKVLA
+8 MRKVLA

-144 NVVKNASGNY
+144 NAVKNASGNY

-180 STIMIENGQIAA
+180 STIMIENGRIAA

-206 VGIKADGNV
+206 VGVKADGDV

-436 NIGGTGDEKYPSIG
+436 NIGGTGDDKYPSIG

-789 AATKTVVVNVENDKE
+789 AATRTVVVNVENDKE

-953 IMVVGSAG
+953 IMVVGSEG

-1077 YATAADYENTGEAA
+1077 YATAADYENKGEAA

-1138 LKTFSTTSVN
+1138 LKTFSTTFVN

-1366 FNFAKV
+1366 FNFARV

-1438 EISPEEGNFS
+1438 EISPEESNFS
-1448 GLVMDTE
+1448 GLVPTDE
-1455 GRNMFFT
+1455 GRYVMFAA
-1462 QGEMLVNEWL
+1462 GERVIDSWMTIGE
-1472 PYGGDYY
+1472 DEY
-1479 YFGADGRG
+1479 YFDKDGFA
-1487 AEGSVVLQTDY
+1487 AEGRMTVKSKY
-1498 AGNSCGEISFVF
+1498 GELFTFVF
-1510 ENGKKIGGETRWYG
+1510 EKGVIVGGDTGWTADRTR
-1524 EKYYIDGTFATGF
+1524 YYEDGIMAQGWREIDGTIYYFLTGNETNNPDKMGSIATGAVLIKTPTVPYMTNYLMYF
-1537 VQIDGKLYYLWTS
+1537 NSDGSFAHGDFHKTGENKWVYTRVRKPSDPDGLWVAYCYNQWVET
-1550 ADNNWYGYEYGDR
+1550 EYGTFYAQMNSVL
-1563 VTGYKQIALQ
+1563 VTG
-1573 MGGWQND
+1573 
-1580 TYFWFDETDGHM
+1580 EC
-1592 LGQAVD
+1592 V
-1598 EDGNVVPGKFYQR
+1598 
-1611 TSQWSYLTVS
+1611 
-1621 EKDGTFIG
+1621 
-1629 DYYLIGWLTAND
+1629 
-1641 LAGNASG
+1641 
-1648 NRYYMRWDS
+1648 
-1657 LYTGTLSIDGVKY
+1657 IDGVTYKFSESGSTPY
-1670 EFSTKGNNPLTDGT
+1670 EGFGRLV
-1684 GALLGRYY
+1684 GRYY
-1692 TVRFNQYDGTYTEQ
+1692 TVEFVSDGKTVSETLIYQGNAVTA
-1706 EVFEGGYVIPPEE
+1706 PE
-1719 HAVIGNSIKY
+1719 APSKQGNSIKS
-1729 YEFLGWYVN
+1729 YEFVGWYN
-1738 GEPFN
+1738 GEEK
-1743 FETTQINSDIR
+1743 FEEGIY
-1754 ATATFKRTYQQIYG
+1754 ATADAVYTAEFEAVYTEEYNKFNELLTTLSSAQ
-1768 DTIWAN
+1768 TPSE
-1774 DKLEQANASGSFQ
+1774 KHNAV
-1787 DKKSAIKTMAYIYN
+1787 DVVKDAYN

-1822 EEMSSKLYTIT
+1822 EEMSAKLYTIT
-1833 FVSEGQTMSTA
+1833 FVSEGPTISIS
-1844 TLYEGETISAPSTP
+1844 TLYEGETVAAPSTP
-1858 AKSGNSIKSYKFIG
+1858 AKSGNSIKSYKFVG
-1872 WFSGEDKYEN
+1872 WFSGEDKYES
-1882 GAIAS
+1882 GAIAA

-1902 TYNNVNELLNALSLA
+1902 TYNSVNGLLNALSLA
-1917 VSPAEKREALNA
+1917 VSPAEKHEALNA
-1929 MDAAY
+1929 MNAAY

-1944 MKTEGLSF
+1944 MKAEGLSF
-1952 ALYKEMLGKLYTI
+1952 ALYEEMLGKLYTV
-1965 TFSSD
+1965 TFSSE
-1970 GQTLGSATL
+1970 GQTLGSVTL

-1993 QGNSIKS
+1993 QGNSIKF
-2000 YAFVGWFSGETM
+2000 YVFVGWFSGETM
-2012 FEDGVVAAANAAY
+2012 FEDGVVATANAAY

-2034 QEYAAMETALNAL
+2034 QKYVAMETALGTL
-2047 AATSEGTLEQKYTA
+2047 ATVAEGTLEQKYTA

-2067 LLKTFSAQQK
+2067 LLKTFSTQQK

-2085 SFAQYEGMLAEY
+2085 SFAQYEGMLADY

>member
-180 STIMIENGQIAA
+180 STIMIENGRIAA

-206 VGIKADGNV
+206 VGVKADGNV

-328 YSVEIPDGVTWRLAS
+328 YSVEIPDGVTWRLAP

-425 EVHFKTGDIVW
+425 EVHLKTGDIVW
-436 NIGGTGDEKYPSIG
+436 NIGGTGDDKYPSIG

-585 GVWIYV
+585 GVWIYA

-763 ELWTRDISLP
+763 ELWTGDISLP

-833 KVDIVSFELRLAA
+833 KVDVVSFELRLAA

-953 IMVVGSAG
+953 IMVVGSEG

-967 DPDGNRAAGVHVTI
+967 DPEGNRAAGVHVTI

-986 GVTDEEGKLFTTS
+986 GVTDDEGKLFTTS

-1201 NILSLFSQYFG
+1201 DILSMFSQYFG

-1412 NECYPD
+1412 NECYSD
-1418 NHDFVF
+1418 SHDYVF

-1448 GLVMDTE
+1448 GLVPTDE
-1455 GRNMFFT
+1455 GRYVMFAAGERVIDSWMTIGEDEYYFDKDGFAAEGRMT
-1462 QGEMLVNEWL
+1462 VKSKYGEM
-1472 PYGGDYY
+1472 
-1479 YFGADGRG
+1479 F
-1487 AEGSVVLQTDY
+1487 T
-1498 AGNSCGEISFVF
+1498 FVF
-1510 ENGKKIGGETRWYG
+1510 EKGVVVGGDTGWTADRTR
-1524 EKYYIDGTFATGF
+1524 YYEDGIMAQGWREIDGTIYYFLTGNETNNPDKMGSIATGAVLIKTPTVPYMTNYLMYF
-1537 VQIDGKLYYLWTS
+1537 NSDGSFAHGDFHKTGENKWVYTRVRKPSDPDGLWVAYCYNQWVET
-1550 ADNNWYGYEYGDR
+1550 EYGTFYAQMNSVL
-1563 VTGYKQIALQ
+1563 VTG
-1573 MGGWQND
+1573 
-1580 TYFWFDETDGHM
+1580 EC
-1592 LGQAVD
+1592 V
-1598 EDGNVVPGKFYQR
+1598 
-1611 TSQWSYLTVS
+1611 
-1621 EKDGTFIG
+1621 
-1629 DYYLIGWLTAND
+1629 
-1641 LAGNASG
+1641 
-1648 NRYYMRWDS
+1648 
-1657 LYTGTLSIDGVKY
+1657 IDGVTYKFSESGSTPY
-1670 EFSTKGNNPLTDGT
+1670 EGFGRLV
-1684 GALLGRYY
+1684 GRYY
-1692 TVRFNQYDGTYTEQ
+1692 TVEFVSDGKTVSETLIYQGNAVTA
-1706 EVFEGGYVIPPEE
+1706 PE
-1719 HAVIGNSIKY
+1719 APSKQGNSIKS
-1729 YEFLGWYVN
+1729 YEFVGWYN
-1738 GEPFN
+1738 GEEK
-1743 FETTQINSDIR
+1743 FEEGIY
-1754 ATATFKRTYQQIYG
+1754 ATADAVYTAEFEAVYTEEYNKFNELLTTLSSAQ
-1768 DTIWAN
+1768 TPSE
-1774 DKLEQANASGSFQ
+1774 KHNAV
-1787 DKKSAIKTMAYIYN
+1787 DVVKDAYN

-1822 EEMSSKLYTIT
+1822 EEMSAKLYTIT
-1833 FVSEGQTMSTA
+1833 FVSEGPTISIS
-1844 TLYEGETISAPSTP
+1844 TLYEGETVAAPSTP
-1858 AKSGNSIKSYKFIG
+1858 AKSGNSIKSYKFVG
-1872 WFSGEDKYEN
+1872 WFSGEDKYES
-1882 GAIAS
+1882 GAIAA

-1902 TYNNVNELLNALSLA
+1902 TYNSVNGLLNALSLA
-1917 VSPAEKREALNA
+1917 VSPAEKHEALNA
-1929 MDAAY
+1929 MNAAY

-1944 MKTEGLSF
+1944 MKAEGLSF
-1952 ALYKEMLGKLYTI
+1952 ALYEEMLGKLYTV
-1965 TFSSD
+1965 TFSSE

-1993 QGNSIKS
+1993 QGNSIKF
-2000 YAFVGWFSGETM
+2000 YVFVGWFSGETM
-2012 FEDGVVAAANAAY
+2012 FEDGVVATANAAY

-2034 QEYAAMETALNAL
+2034 QKYVAMETALGTL
-2047 AATSEGTLEQKYTA
+2047 ATVAEGTLEQKYTA

-2067 LLKTFSAQQK
+2067 LLKTFSTQQK

-2085 SFAQYEGMLAEY
+2085 SFAQYEGMLADY